1 METFLLNLLKT
12 SLLGSL
18 AILAMLVLK
27 PLWRER
33 YRAKTRCWLWLALAA
48 FLLLPVDFSVKNAPV
63 QAAPPKDYTLF
74 VGTDKTAI
82 QSTDNLFGDMAEKS
96 GQSPAQVRDT
106 IIQRPVTNPEQKTT
120 RYIPVTTILFYGY
133 LAGAAAFLLYQGVSY
148 ALFRRT
154 VRRWKRDVSRAD
166 YAAMLSDTA
175 RDLGVSAPEMIVCE
189 AISTPAV
196 TGLLR
201 PRLLLPHERYD
212 VQELRYILR
221 HELCHLKRRDMLLKL
236 VLLAAN
242 AMHWFNPVVYL
253 MLRQADEDIEL
264 ACDSAATD
272 GLELPERAAYSRT
285 LLAAVQSS
293 VRALPATTCFGG
305 TVERLKRRITNVLGA
320 QKKRGL
326 GVVALVLALTLTAG
340 CAISWGERAQK
351 NDDPFA
357 DKSYTVDI
365 LLYEA
370 PAFTDGFTDGTYPSF
385 RTTTNTAG
393 EKYVTLCD
401 AWGSTSIYGPMEEYT
416 LEKQSFY
423 ALFGSTKAS
432 PVDDLIQNNKSAWS
446 GHCEE
451 ASDGQPNQ
459 VYLLKQKDGSVYLGL
474 AGDYEE
480 DGSELFCS
488 VFRLNEQV
496 NPIYASMDDYAAA
509 CVEDLKKGTMT
520 YSVSENN
527 DYASRSIEDTV
538 ADVRVTQLEQAD
550 SLGNL
555 SPDGTVLELWYFQY
569 EMKPTNE
576 AGMQIDVIGGQE
588 LTDDGYLNENWTHY
602 LTVLHYTYGEKTG
615 YQVIGTYTGNDGL
628 WYNGCSYSGE
638 EKYYLHDFYVDYA
651 GLDLPKM
658 FIPDL
663 LNDTAADGYG
673 RANQCEARLIS
684 GDGSYYFYAP
694 ITAWACNPGTEFWY
708 SRYDTGSYFNAKKLE
723 QSLDEAKAEWES
735 TGAKAEKTDAGWRFV
750 THEGMSNTIVTLFDA
765 PDGTCYEVTTHWTFD
780 GSTEENQWGW
790 NRDRAVEGEAV
801 ILQAMVNSFRT
812 SKILF
817 TDGSPNGSES
827 SDPAPDDTA
836 FQADLQLASNGGASW
851 LSLNTDGM
859 AVGGHDPK
867 DSAPTVLLDTCDYK
881 EYDPSESSPSG
892 SAVPPG
898 GGNPLALCL
907 SLSNSARFTF
917 YEGSDFMLYQHG
929 DTRYYKVSS
938 YGDYA
943 TIFDAMLAWYNKTPD
958 KEATFESD
966 LVLASNAATVDILAF
981 CPASGESGSH
991 APLLTGY
998 SVALDSYEYK
1008 PIDKPKNLDGL
1019 DSVELW
1025 PHNAQATCLIF
1036 YKGTNTVKYV
1046 SGKSERYYR
1055 AVGDFSIVD
1064 NDGRTL
1070 YDLMRVW
1077 YDTAE
1082 YSDMLTS
1089 DVRAQSKSF
1098 SWQEAAQNWANAY
1111 YGTQK
1116 EVTSGS
1122 IYKFT
1127 WLNVTVNP
1135 AEETTQAKR
1144 KAGEI
1149 DDNTYCFA
1157 VRVEFTAES
1166 ANALQSAMAGNTVKC
1181 ENPAAPK
1188 DAYEF
1193 YRCCTIQLRD
1203 DGRWYGTELGTG
1215 WLCAIP
1221 KKEGLPPP
1229 FFAVFQRRAG
1239 KSTGTSQRYVV

>member
-33 YRAKTRCWLWLALAA
+33 YRAKTRCWLWLALAV

-74 VGTDKTAI
+74 VGTDKTTI

-154 VRRWKRDVSRAD
+154 VRRWKRDVARAD

-201 PRLLLPHERYD
+201 PRLLLPHEHYD

-264 ACDSAATD
+264 DCDSAATD

-340 CAISWGERAQK
+340 CAVGWGERAQTQK

-538 ADVRVTQLEQAD
+538 ADVRVTQLEFAD

-576 AGMQIDVIGGQE
+576 AGAQINIVGGQE

-615 YQVIGTYTGNDGL
+615 YQIIGTSMSNDGL
-628 WYNGCSYSGE
+628 WYNGCSYGVDL
-638 EKYYLHDFYVDYA
+638 KYYLHDFYIDYA
-651 GLDLPKM
+651 GLNEPKM
-658 FIPDL
+658 YIPDL
-663 LNDTAADGYG
+663 VDGLVEDGYG
-673 RANQCEARLIS
+673 HGNSVEGRLVS
-684 GDGSYYFYAP
+684 DSTYNFCYYYVP
-694 ITAWACNPGTEFWY
+694 ITGWACSPGTDYWY
-708 SRYDTGSYFNAKKLE
+708 SRYDTGSYFSVKKLE
-723 QSLDEAKAEWES
+723 RGINDAKAEWES
-735 TGAKAEKTDAGWRFV
+735 TGAKAEKTDTGWRFV
-750 THEGMSNTIVTLFDA
+750 THEGMSNTVVTLFDA
-765 PDGTCYEVTTHWTFD
+765 PDNTCYEVEIHWSFD
-780 GSTEENQWGW
+780 GSTAENEWGW
-790 NRDRAVEGEAV
+790 NRDRAVEEEAV
-801 ILQAMVNSFRT
+801 ILQAMVKHFTIDATVRLTQVNASDTAAASTGFDALDAALDALGDMNVTADPLGHAVMVPNATAKWDDRNGTNIAYRAEIAKQFRQYSWKEASNVAQFGEEVLSVQCGRWNFYLYSNYKNVLSF
-812 SKILF
+812 F
-817 TDGSPNGSES
+817 DQE
-827 SDPAPDDTA
+827 SDPKGYPYAFEITNTGAENAVWDAFYKWYEEAVAADNGKQTVTPAATDTLSRA
-836 FQADLQLASNGGASW
+836 SITKSADSYVDLGGYLWYTA
-851 LSLNTDGM
+851 
-859 AVGGHDPK
+859 GGKFCRWH
-867 DSAPTVLLDTCDYK
+867 
-881 EYDPSESSPSG
+881 EG
-892 SAVPPG
+892 SAVETICTLPIDSLTDSPVR
-898 GGNPLALCL
+898 ATL
-907 SLSNSARFTF
+907 SIR
-917 YEGSDFMLYQHG
+917 GS
-929 DTRYYKVSS
+929 R
-938 YGDYA
+938 
-943 TIFDAMLAWYNKTPD
+943 
-958 KEATFESD
+958 
-966 LVLASNAATVDILAF
+966 
-981 CPASGESGSH
+981 
-991 APLLTGY
+991 
-998 SVALDSYEYK
+998 VALNYHIGGATMGTYVTELYNPDGEQYVKIDGYESIAFDNHGNIVKTLQFPPAQNNLSISYDGGKTWTSIGDADYFYGSVTEDGSSISYF
-1008 PIDKPKNLDGL
+1008 PGALEIRDGYVYTTAVYDIDHQK
-1019 DSVELW
+1019 
-1025 PHNAQATCLIF
+1025 
-1036 YKGTNTVKYV
+1036 
-1046 SGKSERYYR
+1046 
-1055 AVGDFSIVD
+1055 
-1064 NDGRTL
+1064 
-1070 YDLMRVW
+1070 
-1077 YDTAE
+1077 
-1082 YSDMLTS
+1082 TS
-1089 DVRAQSKSF
+1089 DPL
-1098 SWQEAAQNWANAY
+1098 
-1111 YGTQK
+1111 
-1116 EVTSGS
+1116 VTH
-1122 IYKFT
+1122 
-1127 WLNVTVNP
+1127 
-1135 AEETTQAKR
+1135 
-1144 KAGEI
+1144 
-1149 DDNTYCFA
+1149 A
-1157 VRVEFTAES
+1157 VRIS
-1166 ANALQSAMAGNTVKC
+1166 IK
-1181 ENPAAPK
+1181 
-1188 DAYEF
+1188 
-1193 YRCCTIQLRD
+1193 
-1203 DGRWYGTELGTG
+1203 TG
-1215 WLCAIP
+1215 AQEILD
-1221 KKEGLPPP
+1221 
-1229 FFAVFQRRAG
+1229 
-1239 KSTGTSQRYVV
+1239 

>member
-33 YRAKTRCWLWLALAA
+33 YRAKTRCWLWLALAV

-154 VRRWKRDVSRAD
+154 VRRWKRDVSRVD

-340 CAISWGERAQK
+340 CAVGWGERAQTQK

-602 LTVLHYTYGEKTG
+602 LTVLHYTSGEQTG

-790 NRDRAVEGEAV
+790 NRDRAVEGEAA
-801 ILQAMVNSFRT
+801 ILQAMTDSFT
-812 SKILF
+812 ITGKILLTQEDASAASTGF
-817 TDGSPNGSES
+817 DALDAALDALGDMNVTADPLGHAVMVPNATAKWDDRNGTNIAYRTEIAKQFRQYSWKEAS
-827 SDPAPDDTA
+827 NVAQFGEEVLSVQCGRWNFYLYSNYKNVLSFFDQESDPKGYPYAFEITNTGAENAVWDAFYKWYEEAVAADSGKQAVTTTATDTLSRA
-836 FQADLQLASNGGASW
+836 SITKSADSYVDLGGYLWYTA
-851 LSLNTDGM
+851 
-859 AVGGHDPK
+859 GGKFCRWH
-867 DSAPTVLLDTCDYK
+867 
-881 EYDPSESSPSG
+881 EG
-892 SAVPPG
+892 SAVETICTLPIDSLTDSPVR
-898 GGNPLALCL
+898 ATL
-907 SLSNSARFTF
+907 SIR
-917 YEGSDFMLYQHG
+917 GS
-929 DTRYYKVSS
+929 R
-938 YGDYA
+938 
-943 TIFDAMLAWYNKTPD
+943 
-958 KEATFESD
+958 
-966 LVLASNAATVDILAF
+966 
-981 CPASGESGSH
+981 
-991 APLLTGY
+991 
-998 SVALDSYEYK
+998 VALNYHIGGATMGTYVTELYNPDGEQYVKIDGYESIAFDNHGNIVK
-1008 PIDKPKNLDGL
+1008 TLQFPPAQNNL
-1019 DSVELW
+1019 
-1025 PHNAQATCLIF
+1025 
-1036 YKGTNTVKYV
+1036 
-1046 SGKSERYYR
+1046 
-1055 AVGDFSIVD
+1055 SIS
-1064 NDGRTL
+1064 
-1070 YDLMRVW
+1070 
-1077 YDTAE
+1077 YDTGKTWTSIGDADYFYGSVTE
-1082 YSDMLTS
+1082 DGSSISYFPGALEIRDGYVYTTAVYDIDHQKTS
-1089 DVRAQSKSF
+1089 DPL
-1098 SWQEAAQNWANAY
+1098 
-1111 YGTQK
+1111 
-1116 EVTSGS
+1116 VTHS
-1122 IYKFT
+1122 
-1127 WLNVTVNP
+1127 
-1135 AEETTQAKR
+1135 
-1144 KAGEI
+1144 
-1149 DDNTYCFA
+1149 
-1157 VRVEFTAES
+1157 VRV
-1166 ANALQSAMAGNTVKC
+1166 NLK
-1181 ENPAAPK
+1181 
-1188 DAYEF
+1188 
-1193 YRCCTIQLRD
+1193 
-1203 DGRWYGTELGTG
+1203 TG
-1215 WLCAIP
+1215 AQEILD
-1221 KKEGLPPP
+1221 
-1229 FFAVFQRRAG
+1229 
-1239 KSTGTSQRYVV
+1239 

>member
-166 YAAMLSDTA
+166 YASLLSDTA

-272 GLELPERAAYSRT
+272 GLELPDRAAYSRT

-340 CAISWGERAQK
+340 CAVSWGERAQAQK

-357 DKSYTVDI
+357 DKSYMVDT

-385 RTTTNTAG
+385 RATTNTAG

-527 DYASRSIEDTV
+527 EYASRSIEDTV
-538 ADVRVTQLEQAD
+538 ADVRVTQLEQGD

-576 AGMQIDVIGGQE
+576 AGAQINIVGGQE
-588 LTDDGYLNENWTHY
+588 LTDDGYLNEHWTHY

-615 YQVIGTYTGNDGL
+615 YQIIGTYTGNDGL

-638 EKYYLHDFYVDYA
+638 EKYYLHDFYIDYA
-651 GLDLPKM
+651 GLNEPKM
-658 FIPDL
+658 YIPDL
-663 LNDTAADGYG
+663 VDGLVEDGYG
-673 RANQCEARLIS
+673 HGNSVEGRLVS
-684 GDGSYYFYAP
+684 GSTYNFCYYYVP
-694 ITAWACNPGTEFWY
+694 ITGWACSPGTDYWY
-708 SRYDTGSYFNAKKLE
+708 SRYDTGSYFSVKKLE
-723 QSLDEAKAEWES
+723 RGINDAKAEWES
-735 TGAKAEKTDAGWRFV
+735 TGVTGEKVDTGCWRYV
-750 THEGMSNTIVTLFDA
+750 THEGMSNTIVTLFA
-765 PDGTCYEVTTHWTFD
+765 GPNNTTYEVEIHWLFD
-780 GSTEENQWGW
+780 GSSEENQWGW
-790 NRDRAVEGEAV
+790 NHDRAVEEEAV
-801 ILQAMVNSFRT
+801 ILQAMVKHFTINGG
-812 SKILF
+812 IYF
-817 TDGSPNGSES
+817 TDGSSDSES
-827 SDPAPDDTA
+827 PADTA
-836 FQADLQLASNGGASW
+836 FLTDLQLAANGGIESLTLFPAATSSIISPCEPVSTEGSELHVDLSNYGYSSTSEPENISLLNHIRIDLKGDSQSW
-851 LSLNTDGM
+851 F
-859 AVGGHDPK
+859 
-867 DSAPTVLLDTCDYK
+867 
-881 EYDPSESSPSG
+881 ESYQ
-892 SAVPPG
+892 
-898 GGNPLALCL
+898 GGNVIGYCAENRP
-907 SLSNSARFTF
+907 T
-917 YEGSDFMLYQHG
+917 E
-929 DTRYYKVSS
+929 YY
-938 YGDYA
+938 
-943 TIFDAMLAWYNKTPD
+943 
-958 KEATFESD
+958 
-966 LVLASNAATVDILAF
+966 LAF
-981 CPASGESGSH
+981 
-991 APLLTGY
+991 
-998 SVALDSYEYK
+998 
-1008 PIDKPKNLDGL
+1008 
-1019 DSVELW
+1019 
-1025 PHNAQATCLIF
+1025 
-1036 YKGTNTVKYV
+1036 
-1046 SGKSERYYR
+1046 
-1055 AVGDFSIVD
+1055 GDF
-1064 NDGRTL
+1064 GKYATL
-1070 YDLMRVW
+1070 YDVILEW
-1077 YDTAE
+1077 YHSAQSGTKPSDASSATTTNAVSRDSLIKAADSYVDLGGYLWYTAGGKLYRWREGGSVEVLHDLPVNDVTDTTVDATLSVV
-1082 YSDMLTS
+1082 SDQVALRYYIGGGIMGSFVTELYGADGKQSATLYGYESIAISGSTIVETTKFPPTVNNLRLSTDGGKTWTSIGDADYFYGSVTEDGSSISYFPGALEIRDGYVYTTAVYDIDHQKTS
-1089 DVRAQSKSF
+1089 DPL
-1098 SWQEAAQNWANAY
+1098 
-1111 YGTQK
+1111 
-1116 EVTSGS
+1116 VTHS
-1122 IYKFT
+1122 
-1127 WLNVTVNP
+1127 
-1135 AEETTQAKR
+1135 
-1144 KAGEI
+1144 
-1149 DDNTYCFA
+1149 
-1157 VRVEFTAES
+1157 VRV
-1166 ANALQSAMAGNTVKC
+1166 NLK
-1181 ENPAAPK
+1181 
-1188 DAYEF
+1188 
-1193 YRCCTIQLRD
+1193 
-1203 DGRWYGTELGTG
+1203 TG
-1215 WLCAIP
+1215 AQEILD
-1221 KKEGLPPP
+1221 
-1229 FFAVFQRRAG
+1229 
-1239 KSTGTSQRYVV
+1239 

>member
-33 YRAKTRCWLWLALAA
+33 YRAKTRCWLWLALAV
-48 FLLLPVDFSVKNAPV
+48 FLLLPIDFSVKNAPV
-63 QAAPPKDYTLF
+63 QAEPPKDYTLF

-154 VRRWKRDVSRAD
+154 VRSWKRDVARAD
-166 YAAMLSDTA
+166 YAAMLSNTA

-305 TVERLKRRITNVLGA
+305 TVERLKRRITNVLGV

-340 CAISWGERAQK
+340 CAVSWGERAQAQK

-385 RTTTNTAG
+385 RATTNTAG

-527 DYASRSIEDTV
+527 EYASRSIEDTV
-538 ADVRVTQLEQAD
+538 ADVRVTQLEQGD

-576 AGMQIDVIGGQE
+576 AGVEIEPVGGQYV
-588 LTDDGYLNENWTHY
+588 TDDGYLRESWTHY
-602 LTVLHYTYGEKTG
+602 LTVLHYTSGEKTG

-628 WYNGCSYSGE
+628 WYNGCNYSGE
-638 EKYYLHDFYVDYA
+638 EKYYLHDFYIDYA

-658 FIPDL
+658 FIPNL
-663 LNDTAADGYG
+663 LNAATDGYG

-812 SKILF
+812 SKILPT
-817 TDGSPNGSES
+817 TDPVLD
-827 SDPAPDDTA
+827 DPA
-836 FQADLQLASNGGASW
+836 FKADLQLATNGGASW
-851 LSLNTDGM
+851 MYLSKNSA
-859 AVGGHDPK
+859 AVSDCNMRNVT
-867 DSAPTVLLDTCDYK
+867 PTVKLDECSYALLNEEFTPDDGKQT
-881 EYDPSESSPSG
+881 
-892 SAVPPG
+892 
-898 GGNPLALCL
+898 LTLW
-907 SLSNSARFTF
+907 LSNNDSSHLAF
-917 YEGSDFMLYQHG
+917 YEGTNVMLYQR
-929 DTRYYKVSS
+929 DDARYYKVSNF
-938 YGDYA
+938 GDYA
-943 TIFDAMLAWYNKTPD
+943 TLYDAMLAWFNSAQSGTEP
-958 KEATFESD
+958 SD
-966 LVLASNAATVDILAF
+966 ASSTTTTNAVSRDSLIKAA
-981 CPASGESGSH
+981 
-991 APLLTGY
+991 
-998 SVALDSYEYK
+998 DSYVDLGGYLWYTAGGKFCRWRE
-1008 PIDKPKNLDGL
+1008 GG
-1019 DSVELW
+1019 SVETVCDL
-1025 PHNAQATCLIF
+1025 PLDYDTPVSASLSTQDNRILMNYHIGGATMGSFI
-1036 YKGTNTVKYV
+1036 T
-1046 SGKSERYYR
+1046 
-1055 AVGDFSIVD
+1055 D
-1064 NDGRTL
+1064 L
-1070 YDLMRVW
+1070 YDTDGKKLSSINGYNAIAISGDIIVMTDHFMPTPNNMSIS
-1077 YDTAE
+1077 YDCGKTFTEFGDKDWFYGSA
-1082 YSDMLTS
+1082 LTE
-1089 DVRAQSKSF
+1089 D
-1098 SWQEAAQNWANAY
+1098 
-1111 YGTQK
+1111 GTY
-1116 EVTSGS
+1116 VTSVSSSLEIRDGYVYTTAVYDINHEKS
-1122 IYKFT
+1122 DDP
-1127 WLNVTVNP
+1127 LVTH
-1135 AEETTQAKR
+1135 
-1144 KAGEI
+1144 
-1149 DDNTYCFA
+1149 A
-1157 VRVEFTAES
+1157 VRIS
-1166 ANALQSAMAGNTVKC
+1166 IK
-1181 ENPAAPK
+1181 
-1188 DAYEF
+1188 
-1193 YRCCTIQLRD
+1193 
-1203 DGRWYGTELGTG
+1203 TG
-1215 WLCAIP
+1215 AQEILD
-1221 KKEGLPPP
+1221 
-1229 FFAVFQRRAG
+1229 
-1239 KSTGTSQRYVV
+1239 

>member
-33 YRAKTRCWLWLALAA
+33 YRAKTRCWLWLALAV

-63 QAAPPKDYTLF
+63 QAEPPKDYTLF

-166 YAAMLSDTA
+166 YASLLSDTA

-201 PRLLLPHERYD
+201 PRLLLPHEHYD

-320 QKKRGL
+320 QKKRGF

-340 CAISWGERAQK
+340 CAVSWGERAQK

-357 DKSYTVDI
+357 DKSYTVDT

-370 PAFTDGFTDGTYPSF
+370 PGFTDGFTDGAYPTF
-385 RTTTNTAG
+385 RTATNPAG
-393 EKYVTLCD
+393 EKYVTMFNDLGY
-401 AWGSTSIYGPMEEYT
+401 ALIYGPMEEYK

-423 ALFGSTKAS
+423 ALFGNTRDAS
-432 PVDDLIQNNKSAWS
+432 PVDDLMQHNKSAWT
-446 GHCEE
+446 GYCEE
-451 ASDGQPNQ
+451 AKDSQPYQ
-459 VYLLKQKDGSVYLGL
+459 AYLLEQEDGTIYLGL
-474 AGDYEE
+474 SADYAE
-480 DGSELFCS
+480 DGSECFCM
-488 VFRLNEQV
+488 VYRLNGQI
-496 NPIYASMDDYAAA
+496 NPIYASMDDYAAERVA
-509 CVEDLKKGTMT
+509 ELKKGTMT

-527 DYASRSIEDTV
+527 EYASRSIEDTV
-538 ADVRVTQLEQAD
+538 ADVRVTQLEQGD

-576 AGMQIDVIGGQE
+576 AGAQINIVGGQE
-588 LTDDGYLNENWTHY
+588 LTDDGYLNEHWTHY

-615 YQVIGTYTGNDGL
+615 YQIIGTYTGNDGL

-638 EKYYLHDFYVDYA
+638 EKYYLHDFYIDYA
-651 GLDLPKM
+651 GLNEPKM
-658 FIPDL
+658 YIPDL
-663 LNDTAADGYG
+663 VDGLVEDGYG
-673 RANQCEARLIS
+673 HGNSVEGRLVS
-684 GDGSYYFYAP
+684 GSTYNFCYYYVP
-694 ITAWACNPGTEFWY
+694 ITGWACSPGTDYWY
-708 SRYDTGSYFNAKKLE
+708 SRYDTGSYFSVKKLE
-723 QSLDEAKAEWES
+723 RGINDAKAEWES
-735 TGAKAEKTDAGWRFV
+735 TGVTGEKVDTGCWRYV
-750 THEGMSNTIVTLFDA
+750 THEGMSNTIVTLFA
-765 PDGTCYEVTTHWTFD
+765 GPNNTTYEVEIHWLFD
-780 GSTEENQWGW
+780 GSSEENQWGW
-790 NRDRAVEGEAV
+790 NHDRAVEEEAV
-801 ILQAMVNSFRT
+801 ILQAMVKHFTINGG
-812 SKILF
+812 IYF
-817 TDGSPNGSES
+817 TDGSSDSES
-827 SDPAPDDTA
+827 PADTA
-836 FQADLQLASNGGASW
+836 FLTDLQLASNGGASW

-867 DSAPTVLLDTCDYK
+867 DAAPTVLLDTCDYK

-892 SAVPPG
+892 SAVPPR

-981 CPASGESGSH
+981 CPAGGESGSH

-1008 PIDKPKNLDGL
+1008 PIDKPKKLDGL

-1025 PHNAQATCLIF
+1025 PHNAQVTCLIF

-1193 YRCCTIQLRD
+1193 YRCCTIQLKD

-1215 WLCAIP
+1215 W
-1221 KKEGLPPP
+1221 
-1229 FFAVFQRRAG
+1229 
-1239 KSTGTSQRYVV
+1239 

>member
-48 FLLLPVDFSVKNAPV
+48 FLLLPIDFSVKNAPV

-154 VRRWKRDVSRAD
+154 VRRWKRDVARAD

-340 CAISWGERAQK
+340 CAVGWGERAQTQK

-615 YQVIGTYTGNDGL
+615 YQIIGTSMSNDGL
-628 WYNGCSYSGE
+628 WYNGCGYGVDL
-638 EKYYLHDFYVDYA
+638 KYYLHDFYIDYA

-790 NRDRAVEGEAV
+790 NRDRAVEGEAEV
-801 ILQAMVNSFRT
+801 LRAMVRSFT
-812 SKILF
+812 VNW
-817 TDGSPNGSES
+817 DADAAA
-827 SDPAPDDTA
+827 DPALDDSD
-836 FQADLQLASNGGASW
+836 FQADLQLASNGGAAWMYLSKNSAAVSDCNMRNVTPTVKLDECSYALLNEEFTPDDGKQTLTLW
-851 LSLNTDGM
+851 LSNN
-859 AVGGHDPK
+859 
-867 DSAPTVLLDTCDYK
+867 DS
-881 EYDPSESSPSG
+881 SH
-892 SAVPPG
+892 
-898 GGNPLALCL
+898 LA
-907 SLSNSARFTF
+907 F
-917 YEGSDFMLYQHG
+917 YEGTNVMLYQR
-929 DTRYYKVSS
+929 DDARYYKVSNF
-938 YGDYA
+938 GDYA
-943 TIFDAMLAWYNKTPD
+943 TLYDAMLAWFNSAQSGTETSDASSTTTTNAVSRDSLIKAADSYVDLGGYLWYTAGGKFCRWHEGGSVETLRELPYNDVTDQPAI
-958 KEATFESD
+958 AT
-966 LVLASNAATVDILAF
+966 LAVEYDQ
-981 CPASGESGSH
+981 
-991 APLLTGY
+991 
-998 SVALDSYEYK
+998 VALRWHIGGATTGTTMLELYGADGKRTME
-1008 PIDKPKNLDGL
+1008 LDG
-1019 DSVELW
+1019 SA
-1025 PHNAQATCLIF
+1025 P
-1036 YKGTNTVKYV
+1036 
-1046 SGKSERYYR
+1046 
-1055 AVGDFSIVD
+1055 
-1064 NDGRTL
+1064 
-1070 YDLMRVW
+1070 
-1077 YDTAE
+1077 
-1082 YSDMLTS
+1082 
-1089 DVRAQSKSF
+1089 
-1098 SWQEAAQNWANAY
+1098 
-1111 YGTQK
+1111 
-1116 EVTSGS
+1116 
-1122 IYKFT
+1122 
-1127 WLNVTVNP
+1127 
-1135 AEETTQAKR
+1135 
-1144 KAGEI
+1144 
-1149 DDNTYCFA
+1149 FA
-1157 VRVEFTAES
+1157 IS
-1166 ANALQSAMAGNTVKC
+1166 GNTVVKLLSFPPTTG
-1181 ENPAAPK
+1181 NLLLSTDGGKTWSAIG
-1188 DAYEF
+1188 DADWF
-1193 YRCCTIQLRD
+1193 YGSVTEDSSGSTSYALADLTIRD
-1203 DGRWYGTELGTG
+1203 GYVYTTAVYDIDHQKTSDPLVTHAVRISIKTG
-1215 WLCAIP
+1215 AQEILD
-1221 KKEGLPPP
+1221 
-1229 FFAVFQRRAG
+1229 
-1239 KSTGTSQRYVV
+1239 

>member
-33 YRAKTRCWLWLALAA
+33 YRAKARCWLWLALAA

-74 VGTDKTAI
+74 VGTDKTTI

-154 VRRWKRDVSRAD
+154 VRRWKRDVARAD
-166 YAAMLSDTA
+166 YASLLSDTA

-340 CAISWGERAQK
+340 CAVSWGERAQK

-357 DKSYTVDI
+357 DKSYTVDT

-370 PAFTDGFTDGTYPSF
+370 PGFTDGFTDGAYPTF
-385 RTTTNTAG
+385 RTATNPAG
-393 EKYVTLCD
+393 EKYVTMFNDLGY
-401 AWGSTSIYGPMEEYT
+401 ALIYGPMEEYK

-423 ALFGSTKAS
+423 ALFSSTRDAS
-432 PVDDLIQNNKSAWS
+432 PVDDLMQHNKSAWT
-446 GHCEE
+446 GYCEE
-451 ASDGQPNQ
+451 AKDSQPYQ
-459 VYLLKQKDGSVYLGL
+459 AYLLEQEDGTIYLGL
-474 AGDYEE
+474 SADYAE
-480 DGSELFCS
+480 DGSECFCM
-488 VFRLNEQV
+488 VYRLEKEDDT
-496 NPIYASMDDYAAA
+496 IYASMDDYAAA

-602 LTVLHYTYGEKTG
+602 LTVLHYTSGEQTG

-790 NRDRAVEGEAV
+790 NRDRAVEGEAA
-801 ILQAMVNSFRT
+801 ILQAMTDSFT
-812 SKILF
+812 ITGKILLTQEDASAASTGF
-817 TDGSPNGSES
+817 DALDAALDALGDMNVTADPLGHAVMVPNATAKWDDRNGTNIAYRAEIAKQFRQYSWKEAS
-827 SDPAPDDTA
+827 NVAQFGEEVLSVQCGRWNFYLYSNYKNVLSFFDQESDPKGYPYAFEITNAGAENAVWDAFYKWYEEAVAADNGKQTVTPAATDTLSRA
-836 FQADLQLASNGGASW
+836 SITKSADSYVDLGGYLWYTA
-851 LSLNTDGM
+851 
-859 AVGGHDPK
+859 GGKFYRWH
-867 DSAPTVLLDTCDYK
+867 
-881 EYDPSESSPSG
+881 EG
-892 SAVPPG
+892 SAVETICTLPIDSLTDSPVR
-898 GGNPLALCL
+898 ATL
-907 SLSNSARFTF
+907 SIR
-917 YEGSDFMLYQHG
+917 GS
-929 DTRYYKVSS
+929 R
-938 YGDYA
+938 
-943 TIFDAMLAWYNKTPD
+943 
-958 KEATFESD
+958 
-966 LVLASNAATVDILAF
+966 
-981 CPASGESGSH
+981 
-991 APLLTGY
+991 
-998 SVALDSYEYK
+998 VALNYHIGGATMGTYVTELYNPDGEQYVKIDGYESIAFDNHGNIVKTLQFPPAQNNLSISY
-1008 PIDKPKNLDGL
+1008 D
-1019 DSVELW
+1019 
-1025 PHNAQATCLIF
+1025 
-1036 YKGTNTVKYV
+1036 
-1046 SGKSERYYR
+1046 SGKTWTSIGDADYFYGSVTEDGSSISYFPGALEIRDGYVYTT
-1055 AVGDFSIVD
+1055 AV
-1064 NDGRTL
+1064 
-1070 YDLMRVW
+1070 YDI
-1077 YDTAE
+1077 DHQK
-1082 YSDMLTS
+1082 TS
-1089 DVRAQSKSF
+1089 DPL
-1098 SWQEAAQNWANAY
+1098 
-1111 YGTQK
+1111 
-1116 EVTSGS
+1116 VTHS
-1122 IYKFT
+1122 
-1127 WLNVTVNP
+1127 
-1135 AEETTQAKR
+1135 
-1144 KAGEI
+1144 
-1149 DDNTYCFA
+1149 
-1157 VRVEFTAES
+1157 VRV
-1166 ANALQSAMAGNTVKC
+1166 NLK
-1181 ENPAAPK
+1181 
-1188 DAYEF
+1188 
-1193 YRCCTIQLRD
+1193 
-1203 DGRWYGTELGTG
+1203 TG
-1215 WLCAIP
+1215 AQEILD
-1221 KKEGLPPP
+1221 
-1229 FFAVFQRRAG
+1229 
-1239 KSTGTSQRYVV
+1239 

>member
-33 YRAKTRCWLWLALAA
+33 YRAKTRCWLWLALAV

-154 VRRWKRDVSRAD
+154 VRRWKRNVARAD

-242 AMHWFNPVVYL
+242 AMHWFNPVAYL

-326 GVVALVLALTLTAG
+326 GIVALVLALTLTAG
-340 CAISWGERAQK
+340 CAVSWGERAQTQK
-351 NDDPFA
+351 NGDPFD

-370 PAFTDGFTDGTYPSF
+370 PAFTDGFTDGTYPTF
-385 RTTTNTAG
+385 RATTNTVG
-393 EKYVTLCD
+393 EKYVTLRD
-401 AWGSTSIYGPMEEYT
+401 AWGSASIYGPMEEYT
-416 LEKQSFY
+416 LEEQSFY

-432 PVDDLIQNNKSAWS
+432 PVDDLIKNNRSAWS
-446 GHCEE
+446 GYCEE
-451 ASDGQPNQ
+451 ASDGQPNR
-459 VYLLKQKDGSVYLGL
+459 VYLLKQKDGTVYVGL

-488 VFRLNEQV
+488 VFRLNEQID
-496 NPIYASMDDYAAA
+496 PIYVSMDDYAAERVA
-509 CVEDLKKGTMT
+509 ELKKGTMT

-527 DYASRSIEDTV
+527 EYASRSIEDTV
-538 ADVRVTQLEQAD
+538 ADVRVTQLEQGD

-576 AGMQIDVIGGQE
+576 AGAQINIVGGQE

-615 YQVIGTYTGNDGL
+615 YQIIGTYTGNDGL

-658 FIPDL
+658 FIPNL

-812 SKILF
+812 SKILPT
-817 TDGSPNGSES
+817 TDPVLD
-827 SDPAPDDTA
+827 DPA
-836 FQADLQLASNGGASW
+836 FKADLQLATNGGASW
-851 LSLNTDGM
+851 MYLSKNSA
-859 AVGGHDPK
+859 AVSDCNMRNVT
-867 DSAPTVLLDTCDYK
+867 PTVKLDECSYALLNEEFTPDDGKQT
-881 EYDPSESSPSG
+881 
-892 SAVPPG
+892 
-898 GGNPLALCL
+898 LTLW
-907 SLSNSARFTF
+907 LSNNDSSHLAF
-917 YEGSDFMLYQHG
+917 YEGTNVMLYQR
-929 DTRYYKVSS
+929 DDARYYKVSNF
-938 YGDYA
+938 GDYA
-943 TIFDAMLAWYNKTPD
+943 TLYDAMLAWFNSAQSGTVTSDASSATTTNAVSRDSLIKAADSYVDLGGYLWYTADGKFYRWHEGGSVETLRELPYNDVTDQPAIATLAVEYDQVALRWHIGGATTGTTMLELYGADGKRTMELDGSAPFAISGNTIVKLRSFPPTTGNLLLSTDGGKTW
-958 KEATFESD
+958 
-966 LVLASNAATVDILAF
+966 
-981 CPASGESGSH
+981 SGLGDADWFYGSVTEDSSGSTSY
-991 APLLTGY
+991 ALADLTIRDGY
-998 SVALDSYEYK
+998 VYTTAVYD
-1008 PIDKPKNLDGL
+1008 IDHQK
-1019 DSVELW
+1019 
-1025 PHNAQATCLIF
+1025 
-1036 YKGTNTVKYV
+1036 
-1046 SGKSERYYR
+1046 
-1055 AVGDFSIVD
+1055 
-1064 NDGRTL
+1064 
-1070 YDLMRVW
+1070 
-1077 YDTAE
+1077 
-1082 YSDMLTS
+1082 TS
-1089 DVRAQSKSF
+1089 DPL
-1098 SWQEAAQNWANAY
+1098 
-1111 YGTQK
+1111 
-1116 EVTSGS
+1116 VTHS
-1122 IYKFT
+1122 
-1127 WLNVTVNP
+1127 
-1135 AEETTQAKR
+1135 
-1144 KAGEI
+1144 
-1149 DDNTYCFA
+1149 
-1157 VRVEFTAES
+1157 VRV
-1166 ANALQSAMAGNTVKC
+1166 NLK
-1181 ENPAAPK
+1181 
-1188 DAYEF
+1188 
-1193 YRCCTIQLRD
+1193 
-1203 DGRWYGTELGTG
+1203 TG
-1215 WLCAIP
+1215 AQEILD
-1221 KKEGLPPP
+1221 
-1229 FFAVFQRRAG
+1229 
-1239 KSTGTSQRYVV
+1239 

>member
-74 VGTDKTAI
+74 VGTDKTTI

-133 LAGAAAFLLYQGVSY
+133 LAGAAAFLLYQGISY

-340 CAISWGERAQK
+340 CAVSWGERAQK

-357 DKSYTVDI
+357 DKSYTVDT

-370 PAFTDGFTDGTYPSF
+370 PGFTDGFTDGAYPTF
-385 RTTTNTAG
+385 RTATNPAG
-393 EKYVTLCD
+393 EKYVTMFNDLGY
-401 AWGSTSIYGPMEEYT
+401 ALIYGPMEEYK

-423 ALFGSTKAS
+423 ALFGSTRDAS
-432 PVDDLIQNNKSAWS
+432 PVDDLMQHNKSAWT
-446 GHCEE
+446 GYCEE
-451 ASDGQPNQ
+451 AKDSQPYQ
-459 VYLLKQKDGSVYLGL
+459 AYLLEQEDGTIYLGL
-474 AGDYEE
+474 SADYAE
-480 DGSELFCS
+480 DGSECFCM
-488 VFRLNEQV
+488 VYRLEKEDDT
-496 NPIYASMDDYAAA
+496 IYASMDDYAAERVA
-509 CVEDLKKGTMT
+509 ELKKGTMT

-527 DYASRSIEDTV
+527 EYASRSIEDTV

-576 AGMQIDVIGGQE
+576 AGMQINIVGGQE

-602 LTVLHYTYGEKTG
+602 LTVLHYTSGEQTG

-790 NRDRAVEGEAV
+790 NRDRAVEGEAA
-801 ILQAMVNSFRT
+801 ILQAMTDSFT
-812 SKILF
+812 ITGKILLTQEDASAASTGF
-817 TDGSPNGSES
+817 DALDAALDALGDMNVTADPLGHAVMVPNATAKWDDRNGTNIAYRAEIAKQFRQYSWKEAS
-827 SDPAPDDTA
+827 NVAQFGEEVLSVQCGRWNFYLYSNYKNVLSFFDQESDPKGYPYAFEITNAGAENAVWDAFYKWYEEAVAADNGKQTVTPAATDTLSRASITKSADSYVDNDDY
-836 FQADLQLASNGGASW
+836 LWYISGGKLCRW
-851 LSLNTDGM
+851 R
-859 AVGGHDPK
+859 
-867 DSAPTVLLDTCDYK
+867 
-881 EYDPSESSPSG
+881 EG
-892 SAVPPG
+892 SAVETICTLPIDSLTDSPVR
-898 GGNPLALCL
+898 ATL
-907 SLSNSARFTF
+907 SIR
-917 YEGSDFMLYQHG
+917 GS
-929 DTRYYKVSS
+929 R
-938 YGDYA
+938 
-943 TIFDAMLAWYNKTPD
+943 
-958 KEATFESD
+958 
-966 LVLASNAATVDILAF
+966 
-981 CPASGESGSH
+981 
-991 APLLTGY
+991 
-998 SVALDSYEYK
+998 VALNYHIGGATMGTYVTELYNSDGEQYVKIDGYESIAFDNHGNIVK
-1008 PIDKPKNLDGL
+1008 TLQFPPAQNNL
-1019 DSVELW
+1019 
-1025 PHNAQATCLIF
+1025 
-1036 YKGTNTVKYV
+1036 
-1046 SGKSERYYR
+1046 
-1055 AVGDFSIVD
+1055 SIS
-1064 NDGRTL
+1064 
-1070 YDLMRVW
+1070 
-1077 YDTAE
+1077 YDTGKTWTSIGDADYFYGSVTE
-1082 YSDMLTS
+1082 DGSSISYFPGALEIRDGYVYTTAVYDIDHQKTS
-1089 DVRAQSKSF
+1089 DPL
-1098 SWQEAAQNWANAY
+1098 
-1111 YGTQK
+1111 
-1116 EVTSGS
+1116 VTHS
-1122 IYKFT
+1122 
-1127 WLNVTVNP
+1127 
-1135 AEETTQAKR
+1135 
-1144 KAGEI
+1144 
-1149 DDNTYCFA
+1149 
-1157 VRVEFTAES
+1157 VRV
-1166 ANALQSAMAGNTVKC
+1166 NLK
-1181 ENPAAPK
+1181 
-1188 DAYEF
+1188 
-1193 YRCCTIQLRD
+1193 
-1203 DGRWYGTELGTG
+1203 TG
-1215 WLCAIP
+1215 AQEILD
-1221 KKEGLPPP
+1221 
-1229 FFAVFQRRAG
+1229 
-1239 KSTGTSQRYVV
+1239 

>member
-33 YRAKTRCWLWLALAA
+33 YRAKTRCWLWLALAV

-82 QSTDNLFGDMAEKS
+82 QSTDKLFGDMAEKS
-96 GQSPAQVRDT
+96 GQSPAAVRDT

-154 VRRWKRDVSRAD
+154 VRRWKRDVARAD

-201 PRLLLPHERYD
+201 PRLLLPHEHYD

-242 AMHWFNPVVYL
+242 SMHWFNPVVYL

-326 GVVALVLALTLTAG
+326 GIVALVLALTLTAG
-340 CAISWGERAQK
+340 CAVGWGERAQK

-357 DKSYTVDI
+357 DKSYTVDT

-370 PAFTDGFTDGTYPSF
+370 PGFTDGFTDGAYPTF
-385 RTTTNTAG
+385 RTATNPAG
-393 EKYVTLCD
+393 EKYVTMFNDLGY
-401 AWGSTSIYGPMEEYT
+401 ALIYGPMEEYK

-423 ALFGSTKAS
+423 ALFGNTRDAS
-432 PVDDLIQNNKSAWS
+432 PVDDLMQHNKSAWT
-446 GHCEE
+446 GYCEE
-451 ASDGQPNQ
+451 AKDSQPYQ
-459 VYLLKQKDGSVYLGL
+459 AYLLEQEDGTIYLGL
-474 AGDYEE
+474 SADYAE
-480 DGSELFCS
+480 DGSECFCM
-488 VFRLNEQV
+488 VYRLNEQI

-527 DYASRSIEDTV
+527 EYASRSIEDTV
-538 ADVRVTQLEQAD
+538 ADVRVTQLEQGD

-576 AGMQIDVIGGQE
+576 AGVEIEPVGGQYV
-588 LTDDGYLNENWTHY
+588 TDDGYLRESWTHY
-602 LTVLHYTYGEKTG
+602 LTVLHYTSGEKTG

-628 WYNGCSYSGE
+628 WYNGCNYSGE
-638 EKYYLHDFYVDYA
+638 EKYYLHDFYIDYA

-658 FIPDL
+658 FIPNL
-663 LNDTAADGYG
+663 LNAATDGYG

-812 SKILF
+812 SKILPT
-817 TDGSPNGSES
+817 TDPVLD
-827 SDPAPDDTA
+827 DPA
-836 FQADLQLASNGGASW
+836 FKADLQLATNGGASW
-851 LSLNTDGM
+851 MYLSKNSA
-859 AVGGHDPK
+859 AVSDCNMRNVT
-867 DSAPTVLLDTCDYK
+867 PTVKLDECSYALLNEEFTPDDGKQT
-881 EYDPSESSPSG
+881 
-892 SAVPPG
+892 
-898 GGNPLALCL
+898 LTLW
-907 SLSNSARFTF
+907 LSNNDSSHLAF
-917 YEGSDFMLYQHG
+917 YEGTNVMLYQR
-929 DTRYYKVSS
+929 DDARYYKVSNF
-938 YGDYA
+938 GDYA
-943 TIFDAMLAWYNKTPD
+943 TLYDAMLAWFNSAQSGTEP
-958 KEATFESD
+958 SD
-966 LVLASNAATVDILAF
+966 ASSTTTTNAVSRDSLIKAA
-981 CPASGESGSH
+981 
-991 APLLTGY
+991 
-998 SVALDSYEYK
+998 DSYVDLGGYLWYTAGGKFCRWRE
-1008 PIDKPKNLDGL
+1008 GG
-1019 DSVELW
+1019 SVETVCDL
-1025 PHNAQATCLIF
+1025 PLDYDTPVSASLSTQDNRILMNYHIGGATMGSFI
-1036 YKGTNTVKYV
+1036 T
-1046 SGKSERYYR
+1046 
-1055 AVGDFSIVD
+1055 D
-1064 NDGRTL
+1064 L
-1070 YDLMRVW
+1070 YDTDGKKLSSINGYNAIAISGDIIVMTDYFMPTPNNMSIS
-1077 YDTAE
+1077 YDCGKTFTEFGDKDWFYGSA
-1082 YSDMLTS
+1082 LTE
-1089 DVRAQSKSF
+1089 D
-1098 SWQEAAQNWANAY
+1098 
-1111 YGTQK
+1111 GTY
-1116 EVTSGS
+1116 VTSVNSSLEIRDGYVYTTAVYDINHEKS
-1122 IYKFT
+1122 DDP
-1127 WLNVTVNP
+1127 LVTH
-1135 AEETTQAKR
+1135 
-1144 KAGEI
+1144 
-1149 DDNTYCFA
+1149 A
-1157 VRVEFTAES
+1157 VRIS
-1166 ANALQSAMAGNTVKC
+1166 IK
-1181 ENPAAPK
+1181 
-1188 DAYEF
+1188 
-1193 YRCCTIQLRD
+1193 
-1203 DGRWYGTELGTG
+1203 TG
-1215 WLCAIP
+1215 AQEILD
-1221 KKEGLPPP
+1221 
-1229 FFAVFQRRAG
+1229 
-1239 KSTGTSQRYVV
+1239 

>member
-33 YRAKTRCWLWLALAA
+33 YRAKTRCWLWLALAV

-63 QAAPPKDYTLF
+63 QAEPPKDYTLF

-154 VRRWKRDVSRAD
+154 VRRWKRDVSRVD

-340 CAISWGERAQK
+340 CAVGWGERAQTQK

-496 NPIYASMDDYAAA
+496 NPIYASMDDYAAERVA
-509 CVEDLKKGTMT
+509 ELKKGTMT

-527 DYASRSIEDTV
+527 EYASRSIEDTV
-538 ADVRVTQLEQAD
+538 ADVRVTRLEQGD

-576 AGMQIDVIGGQE
+576 AGAQINIVGGQE

-602 LTVLHYTYGEKTG
+602 LTVLHYTSGDTIG
-615 YQVIGTYTGNDGL
+615 YQVIGTSMSNDGL
-628 WYNGCSYSGE
+628 WYNGCSYGQE
-638 EKYYLHDFYVDYA
+638 LKYYLHDFYIDYA

-658 FIPDL
+658 YIPDL
-663 LNDTAADGYG
+663 VDGLVEDGYG
-673 RANQCEARLIS
+673 HGNSVEGRLVS
-684 GDGSYYFYAP
+684 DSTYNFCYYYVP
-694 ITAWACNPGTEFWY
+694 ITGWACSPGTDYWY
-708 SRYDTGSYFNAKKLE
+708 SRYDTGSYFSVKKLE
-723 QSLDEAKAEWES
+723 RGINDAKAEWES
-735 TGAKAEKTDAGWRFV
+735 TGAKAEKTDTGWRFV
-750 THEGMSNTIVTLFDA
+750 TNEGMSNTVVTLFDA
-765 PDGTCYEVTTHWTFD
+765 PDNTCYEVEIHWSFD
-780 GSTEENQWGW
+780 GSTAENEWGW
-790 NRDRAVEGEAV
+790 NRDRAVEEEAV
-801 ILQAMVNSFRT
+801 ILQAMVKHFTIDATVRLTQVNASDTAAASTGFDALDAALDALGDMRVFSHALRYHDLSRPSGTEAEEHDNTNIDYRTTMAEQFRQYSWKEAGDLYHPGNEEFMVSCGRWT
-812 SKILF
+812 FILF
-817 TDGSPNGSES
+817 GNYKNVLSFYDWGDGQEEGIYYSYEITNTGAETAAWDAFCEWYEKTAADSGTQASTAVAANTVSRASITKSADSYVDNDDYLWYISGGKLCRWREGSAVETICTLPIDSLTDSPVRATLSIRGSRVALNYHIGGATMGTYVTELYNYDGKLYVKIDGYESIAFDNHGNIVKTLQFPPAQNNLSISYDTGKTWTAIGDVDYFYGSVTENNDSISYAPADLSIRDGYVYTTAVYDINHEKS
-827 SDPAPDDTA
+827 SDP
-836 FQADLQLASNGGASW
+836 
-851 LSLNTDGM
+851 
-859 AVGGHDPK
+859 
-867 DSAPTVLLDTCDYK
+867 
-881 EYDPSESSPSG
+881 
-892 SAVPPG
+892 
-898 GGNPLALCL
+898 
-907 SLSNSARFTF
+907 
-917 YEGSDFMLYQHG
+917 
-929 DTRYYKVSS
+929 
-938 YGDYA
+938 
-943 TIFDAMLAWYNKTPD
+943 
-958 KEATFESD
+958 
-966 LVLASNAATVDILAF
+966 LVT
-981 CPASGESGSH
+981 H
-991 APLLTGY
+991 
-998 SVALDSYEYK
+998 
-1008 PIDKPKNLDGL
+1008 
-1019 DSVELW
+1019 
-1025 PHNAQATCLIF
+1025 
-1036 YKGTNTVKYV
+1036 
-1046 SGKSERYYR
+1046 
-1055 AVGDFSIVD
+1055 
-1064 NDGRTL
+1064 
-1070 YDLMRVW
+1070 
-1077 YDTAE
+1077 
-1082 YSDMLTS
+1082 
-1089 DVRAQSKSF
+1089 
-1098 SWQEAAQNWANAY
+1098 
-1111 YGTQK
+1111 
-1116 EVTSGS
+1116 
-1122 IYKFT
+1122 
-1127 WLNVTVNP
+1127 
-1135 AEETTQAKR
+1135 
-1144 KAGEI
+1144 
-1149 DDNTYCFA
+1149 A
-1157 VRVEFTAES
+1157 VRIS
-1166 ANALQSAMAGNTVKC
+1166 IK
-1181 ENPAAPK
+1181 
-1188 DAYEF
+1188 
-1193 YRCCTIQLRD
+1193 
-1203 DGRWYGTELGTG
+1203 TG
-1215 WLCAIP
+1215 AQEILD
-1221 KKEGLPPP
+1221 
-1229 FFAVFQRRAG
+1229 
-1239 KSTGTSQRYVV
+1239 

>member
-33 YRAKTRCWLWLALAA
+33 YRAKTRCWLWLALAV

-154 VRRWKRDVSRAD
+154 VRRWKRDVTRAD
-166 YAAMLSDTA
+166 YASLLSDTA

-326 GVVALVLALTLTAG
+326 GIVALVLALTLTAG
-340 CAISWGERAQK
+340 CAVSWGERAQK

-357 DKSYTVDI
+357 DKSYTVDT

-370 PAFTDGFTDGTYPSF
+370 PGFTDGFTDGAYPTF
-385 RTTTNTAG
+385 RSATNPAG
-393 EKYVTLCD
+393 EKYVTMFNDLGY
-401 AWGSTSIYGPMEEYT
+401 ALIYGPMEEYK

-423 ALFGSTKAS
+423 ALFGNTRDAS
-432 PVDDLIQNNKSAWS
+432 PVDDLMQHNKSAWT
-446 GHCEE
+446 GYCEE
-451 ASDGQPNQ
+451 AKDSQPYQ
-459 VYLLKQKDGSVYLGL
+459 AYLLEQEDGTIYLGL
-474 AGDYEE
+474 SADYAE
-480 DGSELFCS
+480 DGSECFCM
-488 VFRLNEQV
+488 VYRLNEQI
-496 NPIYASMDDYAAA
+496 NPIYASMDDYAAM

-527 DYASRSIEDTV
+527 EYASRSIEDTV
-538 ADVRVTQLEQAD
+538 ADVRVTQLEFAD

-576 AGMQIDVIGGQE
+576 AGVEIEPVGGQYV
-588 LTDDGYLNENWTHY
+588 TDDGYLRESWTHY
-602 LTVLHYTYGEKTG
+602 LTVLHYTSGEKTG

-628 WYNGCSYSGE
+628 WYNGCNYSGE
-638 EKYYLHDFYVDYA
+638 EKYYLHDFYIDYA

-658 FIPDL
+658 FIPNL
-663 LNDTAADGYG
+663 LNAATDGYG

-812 SKILF
+812 SKILPT
-817 TDGSPNGSES
+817 TDPVLD
-827 SDPAPDDTA
+827 DPA
-836 FQADLQLASNGGASW
+836 FKADLQLATNGGASW
-851 LSLNTDGM
+851 MYLSKNSA
-859 AVGGHDPK
+859 AVSDCNMRNVT
-867 DSAPTVLLDTCDYK
+867 PTVKLDECSYALLNEEFTPDDGKQT
-881 EYDPSESSPSG
+881 
-892 SAVPPG
+892 
-898 GGNPLALCL
+898 LTLW
-907 SLSNSARFTF
+907 LSNNDSSHLAF
-917 YEGSDFMLYQHG
+917 YEGTNVMLYQR
-929 DTRYYKVSS
+929 DDARYYKVSNF
-938 YGDYA
+938 GDYA
-943 TIFDAMLAWYNKTPD
+943 TLYDAMLAWFNSAQSGTEP
-958 KEATFESD
+958 SD
-966 LVLASNAATVDILAF
+966 ASSTTTTNAVSRDSLIKAA
-981 CPASGESGSH
+981 
-991 APLLTGY
+991 
-998 SVALDSYEYK
+998 DSYVDLGGYLWYTAGGKFCRWRE
-1008 PIDKPKNLDGL
+1008 GG
-1019 DSVELW
+1019 SVETVCDL
-1025 PHNAQATCLIF
+1025 PLDYDTPVSASLSTQDNRILMNYHIGGATMGSFI
-1036 YKGTNTVKYV
+1036 T
-1046 SGKSERYYR
+1046 
-1055 AVGDFSIVD
+1055 D
-1064 NDGRTL
+1064 L
-1070 YDLMRVW
+1070 YDTDGKKLSSINGYNAIAISGDIIVMTDYFMPTPNNMSIS
-1077 YDTAE
+1077 YDCGKTFTEFGDKDWFYGSA
-1082 YSDMLTS
+1082 LTE
-1089 DVRAQSKSF
+1089 D
-1098 SWQEAAQNWANAY
+1098 
-1111 YGTQK
+1111 GTY
-1116 EVTSGS
+1116 VTSVNSSLEIRDGYVYTTAVYDINHEKS
-1122 IYKFT
+1122 DDP
-1127 WLNVTVNP
+1127 LVTH
-1135 AEETTQAKR
+1135 
-1144 KAGEI
+1144 
-1149 DDNTYCFA
+1149 A
-1157 VRVEFTAES
+1157 VRIS
-1166 ANALQSAMAGNTVKC
+1166 IK
-1181 ENPAAPK
+1181 
-1188 DAYEF
+1188 
-1193 YRCCTIQLRD
+1193 
-1203 DGRWYGTELGTG
+1203 TG
-1215 WLCAIP
+1215 AQEILD
-1221 KKEGLPPP
+1221 
-1229 FFAVFQRRAG
+1229 
-1239 KSTGTSQRYVV
+1239 

>member
-74 VGTDKTAI
+74 VGTDKTTI

-154 VRRWKRDVSRAD
+154 VRRWKRDVARAD

-201 PRLLLPHERYD
+201 PRLLLPHEHYD

-340 CAISWGERAQK
+340 CAVGWGERAQTQK

-496 NPIYASMDDYAAA
+496 NPIYASMDDYASA

-790 NRDRAVEGEAV
+790 NRDRAVESEAEV
-801 ILQAMVNSFRT
+801 LRAMVRSFT
-812 SKILF
+812 VNW
-817 TDGSPNGSES
+817 DADAAA
-827 SDPAPDDTA
+827 DPALDDSD
-836 FQADLQLASNGGASW
+836 FQADLQLASNGGAAWMYLSKNSAAVSDCNMRNVTPTVKLDECSYALLNEEFTPDDGKQTLTLW
-851 LSLNTDGM
+851 LSNN
-859 AVGGHDPK
+859 
-867 DSAPTVLLDTCDYK
+867 DS
-881 EYDPSESSPSG
+881 SH
-892 SAVPPG
+892 
-898 GGNPLALCL
+898 LA
-907 SLSNSARFTF
+907 F
-917 YEGSDFMLYQHG
+917 YEGTNVMLYQR
-929 DTRYYKVSS
+929 DDARYYKVSNF
-938 YGDYA
+938 GDYA
-943 TIFDAMLAWYNKTPD
+943 TLYDAMLAWFNSAQSGT
-958 KEATFESD
+958 ETSD
-966 LVLASNAATVDILAF
+966 ASSTTTANAVSRDSLIKAA
-981 CPASGESGSH
+981 
-991 APLLTGY
+991 
-998 SVALDSYEYK
+998 DSY
-1008 PIDKPKNLDGL
+1008 
-1019 DSVELW
+1019 
-1025 PHNAQATCLIF
+1025 
-1036 YKGTNTVKYV
+1036 
-1046 SGKSERYYR
+1046 
-1055 AVGDFSIVD
+1055 VD
-1064 NDGRTL
+1064 NDDYLWYISGGKLCRWHEGGSVETLRELPYNDVTDQPAIATLAVEYDQVALRWHIGGATTGTTMLELYGADGKRTMEL
-1070 YDLMRVW
+1070 D
-1077 YDTAE
+1077 
-1082 YSDMLTS
+1082 
-1089 DVRAQSKSF
+1089 
-1098 SWQEAAQNWANAY
+1098 
-1111 YGTQK
+1111 
-1116 EVTSGS
+1116 GS
-1122 IYKFT
+1122 A
-1127 WLNVTVNP
+1127 P
-1135 AEETTQAKR
+1135 
-1144 KAGEI
+1144 
-1149 DDNTYCFA
+1149 FA
-1157 VRVEFTAES
+1157 IS
-1166 ANALQSAMAGNTVKC
+1166 GNTVVKLLSFPPTTG
-1181 ENPAAPK
+1181 NLLLSTDGGKTWSAIG
-1188 DAYEF
+1188 DADWF
-1193 YRCCTIQLRD
+1193 YGSVTEDSSGSTSYALADLTIRD
-1203 DGRWYGTELGTG
+1203 GYVYTTAVYDIDHQKTSDPLVTHSVRVNLKTG
-1215 WLCAIP
+1215 AQEILD
-1221 KKEGLPPP
+1221 
-1229 FFAVFQRRAG
+1229 
-1239 KSTGTSQRYVV
+1239 

>member
-33 YRAKTRCWLWLALAA
+33 YRAKTRCWLWLALAV

-166 YAAMLSDTA
+166 YASLLSDTA

-201 PRLLLPHERYD
+201 PRLLLPHEHYD

-340 CAISWGERAQK
+340 CAVGWGERAQTQK

-423 ALFGSTKAS
+423 ALFGSIKAS

-602 LTVLHYTYGEKTG
+602 LTVLHYTSGEKTG

-694 ITAWACNPGTEFWY
+694 ITAWACNLGTEFWY

-790 NRDRAVEGEAV
+790 NRDRAVEGEAA
-801 ILQAMVNSFRT
+801 ILQAMTDSFT
-812 SKILF
+812 ITGKILLTQEDASAASTGF
-817 TDGSPNGSES
+817 DALDAALDALGDMNVTADPLGHAVMVPNATAKWDDRNGTNIAYRTEIAKQFRQYSWKEAS
-827 SDPAPDDTA
+827 NVAQFGEEVLSVQCGRWNFYLYSNYKNVLSFFDQESDPKGYPYAFEITNAGAENAVWDAFYKWYEEAVAADSGKQAVTTTATDTLSRA
-836 FQADLQLASNGGASW
+836 SITKSADSYVDLGGYLWYIS
-851 LSLNTDGM
+851 
-859 AVGGHDPK
+859 GGKFYRWH
-867 DSAPTVLLDTCDYK
+867 
-881 EYDPSESSPSG
+881 EG
-892 SAVPPG
+892 SAVETICTLPTDSLTDSPVR
-898 GGNPLALCL
+898 ATL
-907 SLSNSARFTF
+907 SI
-917 YEGSDFMLYQHG
+917 M
-929 DTRYYKVSS
+929 VSR
-938 YGDYA
+938 
-943 TIFDAMLAWYNKTPD
+943 
-958 KEATFESD
+958 
-966 LVLASNAATVDILAF
+966 
-981 CPASGESGSH
+981 
-991 APLLTGY
+991 
-998 SVALDSYEYK
+998 VALRYHIGGATMGTYVTELYNSDGEQYVKIDGYESIAFDNHGNIVKTLQFPPAQNNLSISY
-1008 PIDKPKNLDGL
+1008 D
-1019 DSVELW
+1019 
-1025 PHNAQATCLIF
+1025 
-1036 YKGTNTVKYV
+1036 
-1046 SGKSERYYR
+1046 SGKTWTSIGDADYFYGSVTEDGSSISYFPGALEIRDGYVYTT
-1055 AVGDFSIVD
+1055 AV
-1064 NDGRTL
+1064 
-1070 YDLMRVW
+1070 YDI
-1077 YDTAE
+1077 DHQK
-1082 YSDMLTS
+1082 TS
-1089 DVRAQSKSF
+1089 DPL
-1098 SWQEAAQNWANAY
+1098 
-1111 YGTQK
+1111 
-1116 EVTSGS
+1116 VTHS
-1122 IYKFT
+1122 
-1127 WLNVTVNP
+1127 
-1135 AEETTQAKR
+1135 
-1144 KAGEI
+1144 
-1149 DDNTYCFA
+1149 
-1157 VRVEFTAES
+1157 VRV
-1166 ANALQSAMAGNTVKC
+1166 NLK
-1181 ENPAAPK
+1181 
-1188 DAYEF
+1188 
-1193 YRCCTIQLRD
+1193 
-1203 DGRWYGTELGTG
+1203 TG
-1215 WLCAIP
+1215 AQEILD
-1221 KKEGLPPP
+1221 
-1229 FFAVFQRRAG
+1229 
-1239 KSTGTSQRYVV
+1239 

>member
-133 LAGAAAFLLYQGVSY
+133 LAGAAAFLLYQGISY
-148 ALFRRT
+148 AHFRRT

-166 YAAMLSDTA
+166 YAAMLSNTA

-326 GVVALVLALTLTAG
+326 GIVALVLALTLTAG
-340 CAISWGERAQK
+340 CAVSWGERAQK

-357 DKSYTVDI
+357 DKSYTVDT

-370 PAFTDGFTDGTYPSF
+370 PGFTDGFTDGAYPTF
-385 RTTTNTAG
+385 RTATNPAG
-393 EKYVTLCD
+393 EKYVTMFNDLGY
-401 AWGSTSIYGPMEEYT
+401 ALIYGPMEEYK

-423 ALFGSTKAS
+423 ALFGNTRDAS
-432 PVDDLIQNNKSAWS
+432 PVDDLMQHNKSAWT
-446 GHCEE
+446 GYCEE
-451 ASDGQPNQ
+451 AKDSQPYQ
-459 VYLLKQKDGSVYLGL
+459 AYLLEQEDGTIYLGL
-474 AGDYEE
+474 SADYAE
-480 DGSELFCS
+480 DGSECFCM
-488 VFRLNEQV
+488 VYRLEKEDDT
-496 NPIYASMDDYAAA
+496 IYPSMDDYAAA

-538 ADVRVTQLEQAD
+538 ADVRVTRLEQGD

-576 AGMQIDVIGGQE
+576 AGVQIDVIGGQE
-588 LTDDGYLNENWTHY
+588 LTDDGYLNEHWTHY

-615 YQVIGTYTGNDGL
+615 YQIIGTSMSNDGL
-628 WYNGCSYSGE
+628 WYNGCGYGVDL
-638 EKYYLHDFYVDYA
+638 KYYLHDFYVDYA

-658 FIPDL
+658 YIPNLVDGL
-663 LNDTAADGYG
+663 VEDGYG
-673 RANQCEARLIS
+673 HGNSVEGRLIS
-684 GDGSYYFYAP
+684 GNGNYRFYAP
-694 ITAWACNPGTEFWY
+694 ISGWTYKPDAKYAEYWY
-708 SRYDTGSYFNAKKLE
+708 SSYNTGSYFSVKKLE
-723 QSLDEAKAEWES
+723 RGINDAKAEWES
-735 TGAKAEKTDAGWRFV
+735 TGVTGEKVDTGCWRYV
-750 THEGMSNTIVTLFDA
+750 THEGMSNTIVTLFA
-765 PDGTCYEVTTHWTFD
+765 GPNNTTYEVEIHWLFD

-790 NRDRAVEGEAV
+790 NRDRAVEGEAEV
-801 ILQAMVNSFRT
+801 LRAMVRSFT
-812 SKILF
+812 VNW
-817 TDGSPNGSES
+817 DADAAA
-827 SDPAPDDTA
+827 DPALDDSD

-851 LSLNTDGM
+851 MYLSKNSA
-859 AVGGHDPK
+859 AVSDCNMRNVT
-867 DSAPTVLLDTCDYK
+867 PTVKLDECSYALLNEEFTPDDGKQT
-881 EYDPSESSPSG
+881 
-892 SAVPPG
+892 
-898 GGNPLALCL
+898 LTLW
-907 SLSNSARFTF
+907 LSNNDSSHLAF
-917 YEGSDFMLYQHG
+917 YEGTNVMLYQR
-929 DTRYYKVSS
+929 DDARYYKVSNF
-938 YGDYA
+938 GDYA
-943 TIFDAMLAWYNKTPD
+943 TLYDAMLAWYHSAQSGTKP
-958 KEATFESD
+958 SD
-966 LVLASNAATVDILAF
+966 ASSTTTTNAVSRDSLIKAA
-981 CPASGESGSH
+981 
-991 APLLTGY
+991 
-998 SVALDSYEYK
+998 DSYVDLGGYLWYTAGGKFCRWRE
-1008 PIDKPKNLDGL
+1008 GG
-1019 DSVELW
+1019 SVE
-1025 PHNAQATCLIF
+1025 
-1036 YKGTNTVKYV
+1036 TVCDLPLDYDTPV
-1046 SGKSERYYR
+1046 SASL
-1055 AVGDFSIVD
+1055 STQD
-1064 NDGRTL
+1064 NRILMNYHIGGAIMGSFITDL
-1070 YDLMRVW
+1070 YDTDGKKLSSINGYNAIAISGDIIVMTDYFMPTPNNMSIS
-1077 YDTAE
+1077 YDCGKTFTEFGDKDWFYGSA
-1082 YSDMLTS
+1082 LTE
-1089 DVRAQSKSF
+1089 D
-1098 SWQEAAQNWANAY
+1098 
-1111 YGTQK
+1111 GTY
-1116 EVTSGS
+1116 VTSVNSSLEIRDGYVYTTAVYDINHEKS
-1122 IYKFT
+1122 DDP
-1127 WLNVTVNP
+1127 LVTH
-1135 AEETTQAKR
+1135 
-1144 KAGEI
+1144 
-1149 DDNTYCFA
+1149 A
-1157 VRVEFTAES
+1157 VRIS
-1166 ANALQSAMAGNTVKC
+1166 IK
-1181 ENPAAPK
+1181 
-1188 DAYEF
+1188 
-1193 YRCCTIQLRD
+1193 
-1203 DGRWYGTELGTG
+1203 TG
-1215 WLCAIP
+1215 AQEILD
-1221 KKEGLPPP
+1221 
-1229 FFAVFQRRAG
+1229 
-1239 KSTGTSQRYVV
+1239 

>member
-33 YRAKTRCWLWLALAA
+33 YRAKTRCWLWLALAV

-133 LAGAAAFLLYQGVSY
+133 LAGAAAFLLYQGISY

-326 GVVALVLALTLTAG
+326 GIVALVLALTLTAG
-340 CAISWGERAQK
+340 CAVSWGNK
-351 NDDPFA
+351 NELSDPFG
-357 DKSYTVDI
+357 KSYTIADI
-365 LLYEA
+365 VYIGVEPDDTFRENAANAELLLRSDAQSMTLTWTDHYKWDCTAAGSFEMTEENFDRYFDGSAFEA
-370 PAFTDGFTDGTYPSF
+370 ADNPAGWQESDMSAAKLRRENANTWCFTTSSPPDGLTDY
-385 RTTTNTAG
+385 
-393 EKYVTLCD
+393 LC
-401 AWGSTSIYGPMEEYT
+401 
-416 LEKQSFY
+416 
-423 ALFGSTKAS
+423 
-432 PVDDLIQNNKSAWS
+432 
-446 GHCEE
+446 
-451 ASDGQPNQ
+451 
-459 VYLLKQKDGSVYLGL
+459 LLQQKDGTLYLAMGYYPDSKQTAPHCFHTL
-474 AGDYEE
+474 
-480 DGSELFCS
+480 
-488 VFRLNEQV
+488 FRLAEKAV
-496 NPIYASMDDYAAA
+496 PIYASMDDYAAA
-509 CVEDLKKGTMT
+509 CVEDLKQGTMT
-520 YSVSENN
+520 YYTSENGN
-527 DYASRSIEDTV
+527 YGSQAVEDTV

-602 LTVLHYTYGEKTG
+602 LTVLHYTSGEQTG

-651 GLDLPKM
+651 GLDLPKIY
-658 FIPDL
+658 IPDL

-790 NRDRAVEGEAV
+790 NRDRAVEGEAEV
-801 ILQAMVNSFRT
+801 LRAMVRSFT
-812 SKILF
+812 VNW
-817 TDGSPNGSES
+817 DADAAA
-827 SDPAPDDTA
+827 DPALDDSD
-836 FQADLQLASNGGASW
+836 FQADLQLASNGGAAWMFLYRDNAAITDRDMLNVTPTVRLDECSYALLHDKFTPADGARSLTLW
-851 LSLNTDGM
+851 LSNNDSSHLAFFEGTDI
-859 AVGGHDPK
+859 
-867 DSAPTVLLDTCDYK
+867 
-881 EYDPSESSPSG
+881 
-892 SAVPPG
+892 
-898 GGNPLALCL
+898 
-907 SLSNSARFTF
+907 
-917 YEGSDFMLYQHG
+917 MLYQR
-929 DTRYYKVSS
+929 DDAYYYKVSD

-943 TIFDAMLAWYNKTPD
+943 TLYDAMLAWFNSAQSGTEPSD
-958 KEATFESD
+958 ASSATTTNAVSRDSLIKAADSYVD
-966 LVLASNAATVDILAF
+966 LGGYLWYTAGGKFYRWHEGGSVETIDTLPIDSLTDSPVRATLSIR
-981 CPASGESGSH
+981 GSR
-991 APLLTGY
+991 
-998 SVALDSYEYK
+998 VALNYHIGGATMGTYVTELYNPDGEQYVKIDGYESIAFDNHGNIVK
-1008 PIDKPKNLDGL
+1008 TLQFPPAQNNL
-1019 DSVELW
+1019 
-1025 PHNAQATCLIF
+1025 
-1036 YKGTNTVKYV
+1036 
-1046 SGKSERYYR
+1046 
-1055 AVGDFSIVD
+1055 SIS
-1064 NDGRTL
+1064 
-1070 YDLMRVW
+1070 
-1077 YDTAE
+1077 YDTGKTWTSIGDADYFYGSVTE
-1082 YSDMLTS
+1082 DGSSISYFPGALEIRDGYVYTTAVYDIDHQKTS
-1089 DVRAQSKSF
+1089 DPL
-1098 SWQEAAQNWANAY
+1098 
-1111 YGTQK
+1111 
-1116 EVTSGS
+1116 VTHS
-1122 IYKFT
+1122 
-1127 WLNVTVNP
+1127 
-1135 AEETTQAKR
+1135 
-1144 KAGEI
+1144 
-1149 DDNTYCFA
+1149 
-1157 VRVEFTAES
+1157 VRV
-1166 ANALQSAMAGNTVKC
+1166 NLK
-1181 ENPAAPK
+1181 
-1188 DAYEF
+1188 
-1193 YRCCTIQLRD
+1193 
-1203 DGRWYGTELGTG
+1203 TG
-1215 WLCAIP
+1215 AQEILD
-1221 KKEGLPPP
+1221 
-1229 FFAVFQRRAG
+1229 
-1239 KSTGTSQRYVV
+1239 

>member
-48 FLLLPVDFSVKNAPV
+48 FLLLPIDFSVKNAPV

-74 VGTDKTAI
+74 VGTDKTTI

-154 VRRWKRDVSRAD
+154 VRRWKRDVARAD

-305 TVERLKRRITNVLGA
+305 TVERLKRRITNVLGV

-340 CAISWGERAQK
+340 CAVSWGERAQAQK

-385 RTTTNTAG
+385 RATTNTAG

-538 ADVRVTQLEQAD
+538 ADVRVTRLEQGD

-576 AGMQIDVIGGQE
+576 AGAQINIVGGQE
-588 LTDDGYLNENWTHY
+588 LTDDGYLNEHWTHY
-602 LTVLHYTYGEKTG
+602 LTVLHYTSGEKTG
-615 YQVIGTYTGNDGL
+615 YQIIGTSMSNDGL
-628 WYNGCSYSGE
+628 WYNGCSYGVDL
-638 EKYYLHDFYVDYA
+638 KYYLHDFYVDYA

-658 FIPDL
+658 FIPNL
-663 LNDTAADGYG
+663 LNAATDGYG

-812 SKILF
+812 SKILPT
-817 TDGSPNGSES
+817 TDPVLD
-827 SDPAPDDTA
+827 DPA
-836 FQADLQLASNGGASW
+836 FKADLQLATNGGASW
-851 LSLNTDGM
+851 MYLSKNSA
-859 AVGGHDPK
+859 AVSDCNMRNVT
-867 DSAPTVLLDTCDYK
+867 PTVKLDECSYALLNEEFTPDDGKQT
-881 EYDPSESSPSG
+881 
-892 SAVPPG
+892 
-898 GGNPLALCL
+898 LTLW
-907 SLSNSARFTF
+907 LSNNDSSHLAF
-917 YEGSDFMLYQHG
+917 YEGTNVMLYQR
-929 DTRYYKVSS
+929 DDARYYKVSNF
-938 YGDYA
+938 GDYA
-943 TIFDAMLAWYNKTPD
+943 TLYDAMLAWFNSAQSGTEP
-958 KEATFESD
+958 SD
-966 LVLASNAATVDILAF
+966 ASSTTTTNAVSRDSLIKAA
-981 CPASGESGSH
+981 
-991 APLLTGY
+991 
-998 SVALDSYEYK
+998 DSYVDLGGYLWYTAGGKFCRWRE
-1008 PIDKPKNLDGL
+1008 GG
-1019 DSVELW
+1019 SVETVCDL
-1025 PHNAQATCLIF
+1025 PLDYDTPVSASLSTQDNRILMNYHIGGATMGSFI
-1036 YKGTNTVKYV
+1036 T
-1046 SGKSERYYR
+1046 
-1055 AVGDFSIVD
+1055 D
-1064 NDGRTL
+1064 L
-1070 YDLMRVW
+1070 YDTDGKKLSSINGYNAIAISGDIIVMTDHFMPTPNNMSIS
-1077 YDTAE
+1077 YDCGKTFTEFGDKDWFYGSA
-1082 YSDMLTS
+1082 LTE
-1089 DVRAQSKSF
+1089 D
-1098 SWQEAAQNWANAY
+1098 
-1111 YGTQK
+1111 GTY
-1116 EVTSGS
+1116 VTSVNSSLEIRDGYVYTTAVYDINHEKS
-1122 IYKFT
+1122 DDP
-1127 WLNVTVNP
+1127 LVTH
-1135 AEETTQAKR
+1135 
-1144 KAGEI
+1144 
-1149 DDNTYCFA
+1149 A
-1157 VRVEFTAES
+1157 VRIS
-1166 ANALQSAMAGNTVKC
+1166 IK
-1181 ENPAAPK
+1181 
-1188 DAYEF
+1188 
-1193 YRCCTIQLRD
+1193 
-1203 DGRWYGTELGTG
+1203 TG
-1215 WLCAIP
+1215 AQEILD
-1221 KKEGLPPP
+1221 
-1229 FFAVFQRRAG
+1229 
-1239 KSTGTSQRYVV
+1239 

>member
-33 YRAKTRCWLWLALAA
+33 YRAKTRCWLWLALAV

-340 CAISWGERAQK
+340 CAVSWGERAQK
-351 NDDPFA
+351 NDPFGGTTFSVEEA
-357 DKSYTVDI
+357 VYLATEARNAVRGFPYAPDTTFRALTIDSEKRVTMFTVSGDEFVFSPMEAASIDKST
-365 LLYEA
+365 
-370 PAFTDGFTDGTYPSF
+370 FS
-385 RTTTNTAG
+385 
-393 EKYVTLCD
+393 
-401 AWGSTSIYGPMEEYT
+401 
-416 LEKQSFY
+416 
-423 ALFGSTKAS
+423 ALFNDSSAE
-432 PVDDLIQNNKSAWS
+432 AWS
-446 GHCEE
+446 GMSADELISGNQAVWKGS
-451 ASDGQPNQ
+451 ASDATYEDYYN
-459 VYLLKQKDGSVYLGL
+459 VLYLFAQKDGSFYVGL
-474 AGDYEE
+474 AYQAL
-480 DGSELFCS
+480 GSDSGNKAIEGIGS
-488 VFRLNEQV
+488 VYRLIVENTDT
-496 NPIYASMDDYAAA
+496 IYASMDDYAAERVA
-509 CVEDLKKGTMT
+509 DLKKSMMT

-527 DYASRSIEDTV
+527 EYGARSIVDTI

-790 NRDRAVEGEAV
+790 NRDRAVEGEAEV
-801 ILQAMVNSFRT
+801 LRAMVRSFT
-812 SKILF
+812 VNW
-817 TDGSPNGSES
+817 DADAAA
-827 SDPAPDDTA
+827 DPALDDSD
-836 FQADLQLASNGGASW
+836 FQADLQLASNGGAAWMFLYRDNAAITDRDMLNVTPTVRLDECSYVLLHDKFTPADGARSLTLW
-851 LSLNTDGM
+851 LSNNDSSHLVFFEGTDI
-859 AVGGHDPK
+859 
-867 DSAPTVLLDTCDYK
+867 
-881 EYDPSESSPSG
+881 
-892 SAVPPG
+892 
-898 GGNPLALCL
+898 
-907 SLSNSARFTF
+907 
-917 YEGSDFMLYQHG
+917 MLYQR
-929 DTRYYKVSS
+929 DDAYYYKVSD

-943 TIFDAMLAWYNKTPD
+943 TLYDAMLAWFNSAQSGTEPSD
-958 KEATFESD
+958 ASSATTT
-966 LVLASNAATVDILAF
+966 NAVSRDSLIKAA
-981 CPASGESGSH
+981 
-991 APLLTGY
+991 
-998 SVALDSYEYK
+998 DSYVDLGGYLWYTAGGKFCRWHEGGSVETIDTL
-1008 PIDKPKNLDGL
+1008 PIDYLNDAPVSASLSTQDNRILMSYHIGGATMGTYVTELYNSDGEQYVKIDGYESIAFDNHGNIVKTLQFPPAQNNLSISYD
-1019 DSVELW
+1019 
-1025 PHNAQATCLIF
+1025 
-1036 YKGTNTVKYV
+1036 
-1046 SGKSERYYR
+1046 SGKTWTSIGDADYFYGSVTEDGSSISYFPGALEIRDGYVYTT
-1055 AVGDFSIVD
+1055 AV
-1064 NDGRTL
+1064 
-1070 YDLMRVW
+1070 YDI
-1077 YDTAE
+1077 DHQK
-1082 YSDMLTS
+1082 TS
-1089 DVRAQSKSF
+1089 DPL
-1098 SWQEAAQNWANAY
+1098 
-1111 YGTQK
+1111 
-1116 EVTSGS
+1116 VTHS
-1122 IYKFT
+1122 
-1127 WLNVTVNP
+1127 
-1135 AEETTQAKR
+1135 
-1144 KAGEI
+1144 
-1149 DDNTYCFA
+1149 
-1157 VRVEFTAES
+1157 VRV
-1166 ANALQSAMAGNTVKC
+1166 NLK
-1181 ENPAAPK
+1181 
-1188 DAYEF
+1188 
-1193 YRCCTIQLRD
+1193 
-1203 DGRWYGTELGTG
+1203 TG
-1215 WLCAIP
+1215 AQEILD
-1221 KKEGLPPP
+1221 
-1229 FFAVFQRRAG
+1229 
-1239 KSTGTSQRYVV
+1239 

>member
-201 PRLLLPHERYD
+201 PRLLLPHEHYD

-340 CAISWGERAQK
+340 CAVSWGNK
-351 NDDPFA
+351 NELSDPFG
-357 DKSYTVDI
+357 KSYTIADI
-365 LLYEA
+365 VYIGVEPDDTFRENAANAELLLRSDAQSITLTWTDHYKWDCTAAGSFEMTEENFDRYFDGSAFEA
-370 PAFTDGFTDGTYPSF
+370 ADNPAGWQESDMSAAKLRRENANTWCFTTSSPPDGLTDY
-385 RTTTNTAG
+385 
-393 EKYVTLCD
+393 LC
-401 AWGSTSIYGPMEEYT
+401 
-416 LEKQSFY
+416 
-423 ALFGSTKAS
+423 
-432 PVDDLIQNNKSAWS
+432 
-446 GHCEE
+446 
-451 ASDGQPNQ
+451 
-459 VYLLKQKDGSVYLGL
+459 LLQQKDGTLYLAMGYYPDSKQTAPHCFHTL
-474 AGDYEE
+474 
-480 DGSELFCS
+480 
-488 VFRLNEQV
+488 FRLAEKAV
-496 NPIYASMDDYAAA
+496 PIYASMDDYAAA
-509 CVEDLKKGTMT
+509 CVEELKKGTMT

-527 DYASRSIEDTV
+527 EYASRSIEDTV
-538 ADVRVTQLEQAD
+538 ADVRVTQLEFAD

-576 AGMQIDVIGGQE
+576 AGVEIEPVGGQYV
-588 LTDDGYLNENWTHY
+588 TDDGYLRESWTHY
-602 LTVLHYTYGEKTG
+602 LTVLRYTYGEKTG

-628 WYNGCSYSGE
+628 WYDGCNYSGE
-638 EKYYLHDFYVDYA
+638 EKYYLHDFYIDYA
-651 GLDLPKM
+651 GLSEPKM
-658 FIPDL
+658 YIPNL
-663 LNDTAADGYG
+663 LNAATDGYG

-694 ITAWACNPGTEFWY
+694 ITAWTCNPGTEFWY

-790 NRDRAVEGEAV
+790 NRDRAVEGETEV
-801 ILQAMVNSFRT
+801 LRAMVRSFT
-812 SKILF
+812 VNW
-817 TDGSPNGSES
+817 DADAAA
-827 SDPAPDDTA
+827 DPALDDSD
-836 FQADLQLASNGGASW
+836 FQADLQLASNGGAAWMFLYRDNAAITDRDMLNVTPTVRLDECSYAQLHDKFTPADGARSLTLW
-851 LSLNTDGM
+851 LSNNDSSHLAFFEGTDI
-859 AVGGHDPK
+859 
-867 DSAPTVLLDTCDYK
+867 
-881 EYDPSESSPSG
+881 
-892 SAVPPG
+892 
-898 GGNPLALCL
+898 
-907 SLSNSARFTF
+907 
-917 YEGSDFMLYQHG
+917 MLYQR
-929 DTRYYKVSS
+929 DDAYYYKVSD

-943 TIFDAMLAWYNKTPD
+943 TLYDAMLAWFNSAQSGTEPSD
-958 KEATFESD
+958 ASSATTTNAVSRDSLIKAADSYVD
-966 LVLASNAATVDILAF
+966 LGGYLWYTAGGKLYRWREGGSVEVLHDLPVNDVTDTTVDATLSVVSDQVALRYYIGGGIMGSFVTELYGADGKQS
-981 CPASGESGSH
+981 ATLYGYESIAISGSTIVETTKFPPTVNNLRLSTDGGKTWTSIGD
-991 APLLTGY
+991 ADYFYGSVTEDGSSISYFPGALEIRDGY
-998 SVALDSYEYK
+998 VYTTAVYD
-1008 PIDKPKNLDGL
+1008 IDHQK
-1019 DSVELW
+1019 
-1025 PHNAQATCLIF
+1025 
-1036 YKGTNTVKYV
+1036 
-1046 SGKSERYYR
+1046 
-1055 AVGDFSIVD
+1055 
-1064 NDGRTL
+1064 
-1070 YDLMRVW
+1070 
-1077 YDTAE
+1077 
-1082 YSDMLTS
+1082 TS
-1089 DVRAQSKSF
+1089 DPL
-1098 SWQEAAQNWANAY
+1098 
-1111 YGTQK
+1111 
-1116 EVTSGS
+1116 VTHS
-1122 IYKFT
+1122 
-1127 WLNVTVNP
+1127 
-1135 AEETTQAKR
+1135 
-1144 KAGEI
+1144 
-1149 DDNTYCFA
+1149 
-1157 VRVEFTAES
+1157 VRV
-1166 ANALQSAMAGNTVKC
+1166 NLK
-1181 ENPAAPK
+1181 
-1188 DAYEF
+1188 
-1193 YRCCTIQLRD
+1193 
-1203 DGRWYGTELGTG
+1203 TG
-1215 WLCAIP
+1215 AQEILD
-1221 KKEGLPPP
+1221 
-1229 FFAVFQRRAG
+1229 
-1239 KSTGTSQRYVV
+1239 

>member
-33 YRAKTRCWLWLALAA
+33 YRAKTRCWLWLALAV

-133 LAGAAAFLLYQGVSY
+133 LAGTAAFLLYQGVSY

-154 VRRWKRDVSRAD
+154 VRRWKRDVARAD

-175 RDLGVSAPEMIVCE
+175 RDLGVSAPAMIVCE

-305 TVERLKRRITNVLGA
+305 TVERLKRRITNVLGV

-340 CAISWGERAQK
+340 CAVSWGERAQK

-357 DKSYTVDI
+357 DKSYTVDT

-370 PAFTDGFTDGTYPSF
+370 PGFTDGFTDGAYPTF
-385 RTTTNTAG
+385 RTATNPAG
-393 EKYVTLCD
+393 EKYVTMFNDLGY
-401 AWGSTSIYGPMEEYT
+401 ALIYGPMEEYK

-423 ALFGSTKAS
+423 ALFGNTRDAS
-432 PVDDLIQNNKSAWS
+432 PVDDLMQHNKSAWT
-446 GHCEE
+446 GYCEE
-451 ASDGQPNQ
+451 AKDSQPYQ
-459 VYLLKQKDGSVYLGL
+459 AYLLEQEDGTIYLGL
-474 AGDYEE
+474 SADYAE
-480 DGSELFCS
+480 DGSECFCM
-488 VFRLNEQV
+488 VYRLEKKDDT
-496 NPIYASMDDYAAA
+496 IYASMDDYAAA

-538 ADVRVTQLEQAD
+538 ADVRVTQLEFAD

-576 AGMQIDVIGGQE
+576 AGAQINIVGGQE
-588 LTDDGYLNENWTHY
+588 LTDDGYLNEHWTHY

-615 YQVIGTYTGNDGL
+615 YQIIGTYTGNDGL
-628 WYNGCSYSGE
+628 WYNGCSYGVDL
-638 EKYYLHDFYVDYA
+638 KYYLHDFYIDYA
-651 GLDLPKM
+651 GLNEPKM
-658 FIPDL
+658 YIPNL
-663 LNDTAADGYG
+663 LNAATDGYG

-790 NRDRAVEGEAV
+790 NRDRAVEGEAA
-801 ILQAMVNSFRT
+801 ILQAMTDSFT
-812 SKILF
+812 ITGKILLTQEDASAASTGF
-817 TDGSPNGSES
+817 DALDAALDALGDMNVTADPLGHAVMVPNATAKWDDRNGTNIAYRTEIAKQFRQYSWKEAS
-827 SDPAPDDTA
+827 NVAQFGEEVLSVQCGRWNFYLYSNYKNVLSFFDQESDPKGYPYAFEITNAGAENAVWDAFYKWYEEAVAADNGKQTVTPAATDTLSRASITKSADSYVDNDDY
-836 FQADLQLASNGGASW
+836 LWYISGGKLCRW
-851 LSLNTDGM
+851 R
-859 AVGGHDPK
+859 
-867 DSAPTVLLDTCDYK
+867 
-881 EYDPSESSPSG
+881 EG
-892 SAVPPG
+892 SAVETICTLPIDSLTDSPVR
-898 GGNPLALCL
+898 ATL
-907 SLSNSARFTF
+907 SI
-917 YEGSDFMLYQHG
+917 M
-929 DTRYYKVSS
+929 VSR
-938 YGDYA
+938 
-943 TIFDAMLAWYNKTPD
+943 
-958 KEATFESD
+958 
-966 LVLASNAATVDILAF
+966 
-981 CPASGESGSH
+981 
-991 APLLTGY
+991 
-998 SVALDSYEYK
+998 VALRYHIGGATMGTYVTELYNSDGEQYVKIDGYESIAFDNHGNIVKTLQFPPAQNNLSISY
-1008 PIDKPKNLDGL
+1008 D
-1019 DSVELW
+1019 
-1025 PHNAQATCLIF
+1025 
-1036 YKGTNTVKYV
+1036 
-1046 SGKSERYYR
+1046 SGKTWTAIGDADYFYGSVTEDGSSISYFPGALEIRDGYVYTT
-1055 AVGDFSIVD
+1055 AV
-1064 NDGRTL
+1064 
-1070 YDLMRVW
+1070 YDI
-1077 YDTAE
+1077 DHQK
-1082 YSDMLTS
+1082 TS
-1089 DVRAQSKSF
+1089 DPL
-1098 SWQEAAQNWANAY
+1098 
-1111 YGTQK
+1111 
-1116 EVTSGS
+1116 VTHS
-1122 IYKFT
+1122 
-1127 WLNVTVNP
+1127 
-1135 AEETTQAKR
+1135 
-1144 KAGEI
+1144 
-1149 DDNTYCFA
+1149 
-1157 VRVEFTAES
+1157 VRV
-1166 ANALQSAMAGNTVKC
+1166 NLK
-1181 ENPAAPK
+1181 
-1188 DAYEF
+1188 
-1193 YRCCTIQLRD
+1193 
-1203 DGRWYGTELGTG
+1203 TG
-1215 WLCAIP
+1215 AQEILD
-1221 KKEGLPPP
+1221 
-1229 FFAVFQRRAG
+1229 
-1239 KSTGTSQRYVV
+1239 

>member
-33 YRAKTRCWLWLALAA
+33 YRAKTRCWLWLALAV

-63 QAAPPKDYTLF
+63 QAEPPKDYTLF
-74 VGTDKTAI
+74 VGTDKTTI

-154 VRRWKRDVSRAD
+154 VRRWKRDGSRAD

-201 PRLLLPHERYD
+201 PRLLLPHEHYD

-305 TVERLKRRITNVLGA
+305 TVERLKRRITNVLGV

-326 GVVALVLALTLTAG
+326 GIVALVLALTLTAG
-340 CAISWGERAQK
+340 CAVSWGERAQK

-357 DKSYTVDI
+357 DKSYTVDT

-370 PAFTDGFTDGTYPSF
+370 PGFTDGFTDGAYPTF
-385 RTTTNTAG
+385 RTATNPAG
-393 EKYVTLCD
+393 EKYVTMFNDLGY
-401 AWGSTSIYGPMEEYT
+401 ALIYGPMEEYK

-423 ALFGSTKAS
+423 ALFGNTRDAS
-432 PVDDLIQNNKSAWS
+432 PVDDLMQHNKSAWT
-446 GHCEE
+446 GYCEE
-451 ASDGQPNQ
+451 AKDSQPYQ
-459 VYLLKQKDGSVYLGL
+459 AYLLEQEDGTIYLGL
-474 AGDYEE
+474 SADYAE
-480 DGSELFCS
+480 DGSECFCM
-488 VFRLNEQV
+488 VYRLEKEDDT
-496 NPIYASMDDYAAA
+496 IYASMDDYAAERVA
-509 CVEDLKKGTMT
+509 ELKKGTMT

-527 DYASRSIEDTV
+527 EYASRSIEDTV
-538 ADVRVTQLEQAD
+538 ADVRVTQLEFAD

-576 AGMQIDVIGGQE
+576 AGAQINIVGGQE

-602 LTVLHYTYGEKTG
+602 LTVLHYTSGEQTG
-615 YQVIGTYTGNDGL
+615 YQIIGTYTGNDGL

-638 EKYYLHDFYVDYA
+638 EKYYLHDFYIDYA

-658 FIPDL
+658 FIPNL

-750 THEGMSNTIVTLFDA
+750 THEGMSNTVVTLFNG
-765 PDGTCYEVTTHWTFD
+765 PNNTCYIVEIHWLFD

-790 NRDRAVEGEAV
+790 NRDRAVEGEAEV
-801 ILQAMVNSFRT
+801 LRAMVKSFT
-812 SKILF
+812 VNW
-817 TDGSPNGSES
+817 DADAAA
-827 SDPAPDDTA
+827 DPALDDSD
-836 FQADLQLASNGGASW
+836 FQADLQLASNGGAAWMFLYRDNAAITDRDMLNVTPTVRLDECSYALLHDKFTPADGARSLTLW
-851 LSLNTDGM
+851 LSNNDSSHLVFFEDTDI
-859 AVGGHDPK
+859 
-867 DSAPTVLLDTCDYK
+867 
-881 EYDPSESSPSG
+881 
-892 SAVPPG
+892 
-898 GGNPLALCL
+898 
-907 SLSNSARFTF
+907 
-917 YEGSDFMLYQHG
+917 MLYQR
-929 DTRYYKVSS
+929 DDAYYYKVSD

-943 TIFDAMLAWYNKTPD
+943 TLYDAMLAWFNSAQSGTEPSDASSATTTNAVSRDSLIKAADSYVDLGGYLWYTADGKFCRWHEGGSVETLRELPYNDVTDQPAI
-958 KEATFESD
+958 AT
-966 LVLASNAATVDILAF
+966 LAVEYDQ
-981 CPASGESGSH
+981 
-991 APLLTGY
+991 
-998 SVALDSYEYK
+998 VALRWHIGGATTGTTMLELYGADGKRTME
-1008 PIDKPKNLDGL
+1008 LDG
-1019 DSVELW
+1019 SA
-1025 PHNAQATCLIF
+1025 P
-1036 YKGTNTVKYV
+1036 
-1046 SGKSERYYR
+1046 
-1055 AVGDFSIVD
+1055 
-1064 NDGRTL
+1064 
-1070 YDLMRVW
+1070 
-1077 YDTAE
+1077 
-1082 YSDMLTS
+1082 
-1089 DVRAQSKSF
+1089 
-1098 SWQEAAQNWANAY
+1098 
-1111 YGTQK
+1111 
-1116 EVTSGS
+1116 
-1122 IYKFT
+1122 
-1127 WLNVTVNP
+1127 
-1135 AEETTQAKR
+1135 
-1144 KAGEI
+1144 
-1149 DDNTYCFA
+1149 FA
-1157 VRVEFTAES
+1157 IS
-1166 ANALQSAMAGNTVKC
+1166 GNTVVKLLSFPPTTGNLLLSTDGGKTWSAIGDADWFYGSVT
-1181 ENPAAPK
+1181 EDSSGSTSYALADLTIRDGYVYTTAVYDVHHEKSNAPLVTHAVRISIK
-1188 DAYEF
+1188 
-1193 YRCCTIQLRD
+1193 
-1203 DGRWYGTELGTG
+1203 TG
-1215 WLCAIP
+1215 AQEILD
-1221 KKEGLPPP
+1221 
-1229 FFAVFQRRAG
+1229 
-1239 KSTGTSQRYVV
+1239 

>member
-154 VRRWKRDVSRAD
+154 VRRWKRDVARAD

-340 CAISWGERAQK
+340 CAVSWGERAQK

-357 DKSYTVDI
+357 DKSYTVDT

-370 PAFTDGFTDGTYPSF
+370 PGFTDGFTDGAYPTF
-385 RTTTNTAG
+385 RTATNPAG
-393 EKYVTLCD
+393 EKYVTMFNDLGY
-401 AWGSTSIYGPMEEYT
+401 ALIYGPMEEYK

-423 ALFGSTKAS
+423 ALFGNTRDAS
-432 PVDDLIQNNKSAWS
+432 PVDDLMQHNKSAWT
-446 GHCEE
+446 GYCEE
-451 ASDGQPNQ
+451 AKDSQPYQ
-459 VYLLKQKDGSVYLGL
+459 AYLLEQEDGTIYLGL
-474 AGDYEE
+474 SADYAE
-480 DGSELFCS
+480 DGSECFCM
-488 VFRLNEQV
+488 VYRLEKEDDT
-496 NPIYASMDDYAAA
+496 IYASMDDYAAA

-576 AGMQIDVIGGQE
+576 AGVQINIVGGQE

-615 YQVIGTYTGNDGL
+615 YQIIGTYTEQRRAVVQRMQLQRETKSITCTTSMSTTRGL
-628 WYNGCSYSGE
+628 ICRRCTFPISSTVWSRTATATATASR
-638 EKYYLHDFYVDYA
+638 A
-651 GLDLPKM
+651 GSSP
-658 FIPDL
+658 
-663 LNDTAADGYG
+663 A
-673 RANQCEARLIS
+673 
-684 GDGSYYFYAP
+684 GSYYFYAP

-708 SRYDTGSYFNAKKLE
+708 SRYDTGSYF
-723 QSLDEAKAEWES
+723 S
-735 TGAKAEKTDAGWRFV
+735 V
-750 THEGMSNTIVTLFDA
+750 
-765 PDGTCYEVTTHWTFD
+765 
-780 GSTEENQWGW
+780 
-790 NRDRAVEGEAV
+790 
-801 ILQAMVNSFRT
+801 
-812 SKILF
+812 
-817 TDGSPNGSES
+817 
-827 SDPAPDDTA
+827 
-836 FQADLQLASNGGASW
+836 
-851 LSLNTDGM
+851 
-859 AVGGHDPK
+859 
-867 DSAPTVLLDTCDYK
+867 
-881 EYDPSESSPSG
+881 
-892 SAVPPG
+892 
-898 GGNPLALCL
+898 
-907 SLSNSARFTF
+907 
-917 YEGSDFMLYQHG
+917 
-929 DTRYYKVSS
+929 
-938 YGDYA
+938 
-943 TIFDAMLAWYNKTPD
+943 
-958 KEATFESD
+958 KEA
-966 LVLASNAATVDILAF
+966 
-981 CPASGESGSH
+981 
-991 APLLTGY
+991 
-998 SVALDSYEYK
+998 
-1008 PIDKPKNLDGL
+1008 
-1019 DSVELW
+1019 
-1025 PHNAQATCLIF
+1025 
-1036 YKGTNTVKYV
+1036 
-1046 SGKSERYYR
+1046 
-1055 AVGDFSIVD
+1055 
-1064 NDGRTL
+1064 
-1070 YDLMRVW
+1070 
-1077 YDTAE
+1077 
-1082 YSDMLTS
+1082 
-1089 DVRAQSKSF
+1089 RAQ
-1098 SWQEAAQNWANAY
+1098 
-1111 YGTQK
+1111 
-1116 EVTSGS
+1116 
-1122 IYKFT
+1122 
-1127 WLNVTVNP
+1127 P
-1135 AEETTQAKR
+1135 
-1144 KAGEI
+1144 
-1149 DDNTYCFA
+1149 
-1157 VRVEFTAES
+1157 
-1166 ANALQSAMAGNTVKC
+1166 
-1181 ENPAAPK
+1181 
-1188 DAYEF
+1188 
-1193 YRCCTIQLRD
+1193 
-1203 DGRWYGTELGTG
+1203 
-1215 WLCAIP
+1215 
-1221 KKEGLPPP
+1221 
-1229 FFAVFQRRAG
+1229 
-1239 KSTGTSQRYVV
+1239 

>member
-48 FLLLPVDFSVKNAPV
+48 FLLLPIDFSVKNAPV

-74 VGTDKTAI
+74 VGTDKTTI

-96 GQSPAQVRDT
+96 GQSPAAVRDT

-154 VRRWKRDVSRAD
+154 VRRWKRDVARAD

-201 PRLLLPHERYD
+201 PRLLLPHEHYD

-340 CAISWGERAQK
+340 CAVGWGERAQTQK

-496 NPIYASMDDYAAA
+496 NPIYASMDDYAAERVA
-509 CVEDLKKGTMT
+509 ELKKGTMT

-527 DYASRSIEDTV
+527 EYASRSIEDTV
-538 ADVRVTQLEQAD
+538 ADVRVTRLEQGD

-576 AGMQIDVIGGQE
+576 AGAQINIVGGQE

-602 LTVLHYTYGEKTG
+602 LTVLHYTSGDTIG
-615 YQVIGTYTGNDGL
+615 YQVIGTSMSNDGL
-628 WYNGCSYSGE
+628 WYNGCSYGQE
-638 EKYYLHDFYVDYA
+638 LKYYLHDFYIDYA

-658 FIPDL
+658 YIPDL
-663 LNDTAADGYG
+663 VDGLVEDGYG
-673 RANQCEARLIS
+673 HGNSVEGRLVS
-684 GDGSYYFYAP
+684 DSTYNFCYYYVP
-694 ITAWACNPGTEFWY
+694 ITGWACSPGTDYWY
-708 SRYDTGSYFNAKKLE
+708 SRYDTGSYFSVKKLE
-723 QSLDEAKAEWES
+723 RGINDAKAEWES
-735 TGAKAEKTDAGWRFV
+735 TGAKAEKTDTGWRFV
-750 THEGMSNTIVTLFDA
+750 TNEGMSNTVVTLFDA
-765 PDGTCYEVTTHWTFD
+765 PDNTCYEVEIHWSFD
-780 GSTEENQWGW
+780 GSTAENEWGW
-790 NRDRAVEGEAV
+790 NRDRAVEEEAV
-801 ILQAMVNSFRT
+801 ILQAMVKHFTIDATVRLTQVNASDTAAASTGFDALDAALDALGDMRVFSHALRYHDLSRPSGTEAEEHDNTNIDYRTTMAEQFRQYSWKEAGDLYHPGNEEFMVSCGRWT
-812 SKILF
+812 FILF
-817 TDGSPNGSES
+817 GNYKNVLSFYDWGDGQEEGIYYSYEITNTGAETAAWDAFCEWYEKTAADSGTQASTAVAANTVSRASITKSADSYVDNDDYLWYISGGKLCRWREGSAVETICTLPIDSLTDSPVRATLSIRGSRVALNYHIGGATMGTYVTELYNYDGKLYVKIDGYESIAFDNHGNIVKTLQFPPAQNNLSISYDTGKTWTAIGDVDYFYGSVTENNDSISYAPADLSIRDGYVYTTAVYDINHEKS
-827 SDPAPDDTA
+827 SDP
-836 FQADLQLASNGGASW
+836 
-851 LSLNTDGM
+851 
-859 AVGGHDPK
+859 
-867 DSAPTVLLDTCDYK
+867 
-881 EYDPSESSPSG
+881 
-892 SAVPPG
+892 
-898 GGNPLALCL
+898 
-907 SLSNSARFTF
+907 
-917 YEGSDFMLYQHG
+917 
-929 DTRYYKVSS
+929 
-938 YGDYA
+938 
-943 TIFDAMLAWYNKTPD
+943 
-958 KEATFESD
+958 
-966 LVLASNAATVDILAF
+966 LVT
-981 CPASGESGSH
+981 H
-991 APLLTGY
+991 
-998 SVALDSYEYK
+998 
-1008 PIDKPKNLDGL
+1008 
-1019 DSVELW
+1019 
-1025 PHNAQATCLIF
+1025 
-1036 YKGTNTVKYV
+1036 
-1046 SGKSERYYR
+1046 
-1055 AVGDFSIVD
+1055 
-1064 NDGRTL
+1064 
-1070 YDLMRVW
+1070 
-1077 YDTAE
+1077 
-1082 YSDMLTS
+1082 
-1089 DVRAQSKSF
+1089 
-1098 SWQEAAQNWANAY
+1098 
-1111 YGTQK
+1111 
-1116 EVTSGS
+1116 
-1122 IYKFT
+1122 
-1127 WLNVTVNP
+1127 
-1135 AEETTQAKR
+1135 
-1144 KAGEI
+1144 
-1149 DDNTYCFA
+1149 A
-1157 VRVEFTAES
+1157 VRIS
-1166 ANALQSAMAGNTVKC
+1166 IK
-1181 ENPAAPK
+1181 
-1188 DAYEF
+1188 
-1193 YRCCTIQLRD
+1193 
-1203 DGRWYGTELGTG
+1203 TG
-1215 WLCAIP
+1215 AQEILD
-1221 KKEGLPPP
+1221 
-1229 FFAVFQRRAG
+1229 
-1239 KSTGTSQRYVV
+1239 

>member
-106 IIQRPVTNPEQKTT
+106 IIQRPVTNPAQKTT

-175 RDLGVSAPEMIVCE
+175 RDLGMSAPEMIVCE

-320 QKKRGL
+320 QKKRGF

-340 CAISWGERAQK
+340 CAVSWGERAQK

-357 DKSYTVDI
+357 DKSYTVDT
-365 LLYEA
+365 LLYEG
-370 PAFTDGFTDGTYPSF
+370 PGFTDGAYPTF
-385 RTTTNTAG
+385 RTATNPAG
-393 EKYVTLCD
+393 EKYVTMFNDLGY
-401 AWGSTSIYGPMEEYT
+401 ALIYGPMEEYK

-423 ALFGSTKAS
+423 ALFGNTRDAS
-432 PVDDLIQNNKSAWS
+432 PVDDLMQHNKSAWT
-446 GHCEE
+446 GYCEE
-451 ASDGQPNQ
+451 AKDSQPYQ
-459 VYLLKQKDGSVYLGL
+459 AYLLEQ
-474 AGDYEE
+474 E
-480 DGSELFCS
+480 DGSECFCM
-488 VFRLNEQV
+488 VYQLEKEDDT
-496 NPIYASMDDYAAA
+496 IYASMDDYAAERVA
-509 CVEDLKKGTMT
+509 ELKKGTMT

-527 DYASRSIEDTV
+527 EYASRSIEDTV
-538 ADVRVTQLEQAD
+538 ADVRVTQLEFAD

-615 YQVIGTYTGNDGL
+615 YQIIGTYTGNDGL

-638 EKYYLHDFYVDYA
+638 EKYYLHDFYIDYA

-790 NRDRAVEGEAV
+790 NRDRAVEGEAEV
-801 ILQAMVNSFRT
+801 LRAMVRSFT
-812 SKILF
+812 VNW
-817 TDGSPNGSES
+817 DADAAA
-827 SDPAPDDTA
+827 DPALDDSD
-836 FQADLQLASNGGASW
+836 FQADLQLASNGGAAWMFLYRDNAAITDRDMLNVTPTVRLDECSYALLHDKFTPADGARSLTLW
-851 LSLNTDGM
+851 LSNNDSSHLVFFEDTDI
-859 AVGGHDPK
+859 
-867 DSAPTVLLDTCDYK
+867 
-881 EYDPSESSPSG
+881 
-892 SAVPPG
+892 
-898 GGNPLALCL
+898 
-907 SLSNSARFTF
+907 
-917 YEGSDFMLYQHG
+917 MLYQR
-929 DTRYYKVSS
+929 DDAYYYKVSD

-943 TIFDAMLAWYNKTPD
+943 TLYDAMLAWFNSAQSGTEPSDASSATTTNAVSRDSLIKAADSYVDLGGYLWYTADGKFCRWHEGGSVETLRELPYNDVTDQPAI
-958 KEATFESD
+958 AT
-966 LVLASNAATVDILAF
+966 LAVEYDQ
-981 CPASGESGSH
+981 
-991 APLLTGY
+991 
-998 SVALDSYEYK
+998 VALRWHIGGATTGTTMLELYGADGKRTME
-1008 PIDKPKNLDGL
+1008 LDG
-1019 DSVELW
+1019 SA
-1025 PHNAQATCLIF
+1025 P
-1036 YKGTNTVKYV
+1036 
-1046 SGKSERYYR
+1046 
-1055 AVGDFSIVD
+1055 
-1064 NDGRTL
+1064 
-1070 YDLMRVW
+1070 
-1077 YDTAE
+1077 
-1082 YSDMLTS
+1082 
-1089 DVRAQSKSF
+1089 
-1098 SWQEAAQNWANAY
+1098 
-1111 YGTQK
+1111 
-1116 EVTSGS
+1116 
-1122 IYKFT
+1122 
-1127 WLNVTVNP
+1127 
-1135 AEETTQAKR
+1135 
-1144 KAGEI
+1144 
-1149 DDNTYCFA
+1149 FA
-1157 VRVEFTAES
+1157 IS
-1166 ANALQSAMAGNTVKC
+1166 GNTVVKLLSFPPTTGNLLLSTDGGKTWSAIGDADWFYGSVT
-1181 ENPAAPK
+1181 EDSSGSTSYALADLTIRDGYVYTTAVYDVHHEKSNAPLVTHAVRISIK
-1188 DAYEF
+1188 
-1193 YRCCTIQLRD
+1193 
-1203 DGRWYGTELGTG
+1203 TG
-1215 WLCAIP
+1215 AQEILD
-1221 KKEGLPPP
+1221 
-1229 FFAVFQRRAG
+1229 
-1239 KSTGTSQRYVV
+1239 

>member
-33 YRAKTRCWLWLALAA
+33 YRAKTRCWLWLALAV

-154 VRRWKRDVSRAD
+154 VRRWKRDVVRAD

-175 RDLGVSAPEMIVCE
+175 RDLGVSAPEIIVCE

-201 PRLLLPHERYD
+201 PRLLLPHEHYD

-221 HELCHLKRRDMLLKL
+221 HELCHLKRRDMLFKL

-326 GVVALVLALTLTAG
+326 GIVALVLALTLTAG
-340 CAISWGERAQK
+340 CAVSWGERGKK
-351 NDDPFA
+351 NDAPF
-357 DKSYTVDI
+357 
-365 LLYEA
+365 
-370 PAFTDGFTDGTYPSF
+370 DGTRYNPVLVVANWELTIGKNF
-385 RTTTNTAG
+385 RPLYYVSDESGTYFRLSCEDGVNTVTMIYDGG
-393 EKYVTLCD
+393 ETAFAPMESVTLTQENFDGTLLPDLDTLRGDNKAAWRVQLPDNFDDHDPEASPNLVFLLEQEDGTLYLCIGYHFEGGD
-401 AWGSTSIYGPMEEYT
+401 AFIEDTDRIRWVYR
-416 LEKQSFY
+416 LEK
-423 ALFGSTKAS
+423 
-432 PVDDLIQNNKSAWS
+432 
-446 GHCEE
+446 
-451 ASDGQPNQ
+451 
-459 VYLLKQKDGSVYLGL
+459 
-474 AGDYEE
+474 E
-480 DGSELFCS
+480 D
-488 VFRLNEQV
+488 NT
-496 NPIYASMDDYAAA
+496 IYPSMDDYAAK
-509 CVEDLKKGTMT
+509 CVEDLKQGTMT
-520 YSVSENN
+520 YYTSENGN
-527 DYASRSIEDTV
+527 YGSQAVEDTV
-538 ADVRVTQLEQAD
+538 ADVRVTRLEQGD

-576 AGMQIDVIGGQE
+576 AGVQIDVIGGQE

-602 LTVLHYTYGEKTG
+602 LTVLHYTSGDTIG
-615 YQVIGTYTGNDGL
+615 YQILGTSMSNDGL
-628 WYNGCSYSGE
+628 WYNGCGYGVDL
-638 EKYYLHDFYVDYA
+638 KYYLHDFYVDYA

-658 FIPDL
+658 FIPNL
-663 LNDTAADGYG
+663 LNAATDGYG

-790 NRDRAVEGEAV
+790 NRDRAVEGEAEV
-801 ILQAMVNSFRT
+801 LRAMVRSFT
-812 SKILF
+812 VNW
-817 TDGSPNGSES
+817 DADAAA
-827 SDPAPDDTA
+827 DPALDDSD

-859 AVGGHDPK
+859 VVGGHDPK
-867 DSAPTVLLDTCDYK
+867 DAAPTVLLDTCDYK

-892 SAVPPG
+892 S
-898 GGNPLALCL
+898 CL
-907 SLSNSARFTF
+907 
-917 YEGSDFMLYQHG
+917 LY
-929 DTRYYKVSS
+929 
-938 YGDYA
+938 
-943 TIFDAMLAWYNKTPD
+943 
-958 KEATFESD
+958 
-966 LVLASNAATVDILAF
+966 
-981 CPASGESGSH
+981 
-991 APLLTGY
+991 
-998 SVALDSYEYK
+998 
-1008 PIDKPKNLDGL
+1008 
-1019 DSVELW
+1019 
-1025 PHNAQATCLIF
+1025 
-1036 YKGTNTVKYV
+1036 
-1046 SGKSERYYR
+1046 
-1055 AVGDFSIVD
+1055 
-1064 NDGRTL
+1064 
-1070 YDLMRVW
+1070 
-1077 YDTAE
+1077 
-1082 YSDMLTS
+1082 TS
-1089 DVRAQSKSF
+1089 D
-1098 SWQEAAQNWANAY
+1098 AAD
-1111 YGTQK
+1111 
-1116 EVTSGS
+1116 E
-1122 IYKFT
+1122 
-1127 WLNVTVNP
+1127 
-1135 AEETTQAKR
+1135 
-1144 KAGEI
+1144 
-1149 DDNTYCFA
+1149 
-1157 VRVEFTAES
+1157 
-1166 ANALQSAMAGNTVKC
+1166 
-1181 ENPAAPK
+1181 
-1188 DAYEF
+1188 
-1193 YRCCTIQLRD
+1193 
-1203 DGRWYGTELGTG
+1203 
-1215 WLCAIP
+1215 
-1221 KKEGLPPP
+1221 
-1229 FFAVFQRRAG
+1229 
-1239 KSTGTSQRYVV
+1239 